1 MKRERTKKITLSIS
15 ILAVVTAIITVVA
28 LLVNTQNKKAKLLAD
43 PEIQKSMEYEQV
55 QEGDEKVPNTDY
67 VQFDAFFLRDLDGDG
82 YAEQVRGMCRD
93 INKTDTLYM
102 NLNVLTNGKLVDGK
116 ITIKTSNMNLSTAI
130 VEDNVIKQNYIS
142 NNTTEIALK
151 DINNGTQKLIYG
163 TVNASNFGNDINK
176 YSQVNSVVLTGKHIA
191 DDGTETQISKTVDFN
206 VDWYGSVTASIYNY
220 TGTQNIE
227 EITDENKENIT
238 LNFSVTTRETTDD
251 LILKKAVLEGN
262 IPTVNG
268 YKPTS
273 VELTSSDVN
282 FEYDEE
288 TGNFTITREASIN
301 EAGIVTKTVSDY
313 NTFTFKVT
321 YPYELYESLTGDTLS
336 LQVPVKA
343 YYEGFNNP
351 NDEFQN
357 PVQSNIAE
365 RNITFL
371 WRKTEGSVARFDVT
385 IGKYRGYDG
394 NYIIS
399 KEEPLKI
406 YNGTAEETED
416 LYEVRWYAYTGN
428 QINVDSIQMKENS
441 TPYTDR
447 FLNTES
453 TYFNMSDYTKN
464 TGIYFSNI
472 ENTLGEDGY
481 IKVINDETGEEIHT
495 FTKEDW
501 NNYSSSSPYM
511 YAEPVKHIRIE
522 TSKANKNASFYVYN
536 IKEIDDNVLTATFT
550 KEEFDK
556 LEYVYTYLTGNV
568 KTEGTAEYTKI
579 NDDTANAR
587 YEEPIAVASI
597 TVNRDTIGTQNT
609 EKDIDL
615 TITTRNDYYNMK
627 GWTNGRFLVELPE
640 EVLDVEINSVNISN
654 SSVKLLAYEIVEQD
668 GKKFIKIETENENE
682 ANYTITI
689 NTNLTAD
696 PRSVTQSKSVKLYAY
711 NEFCNNYKNTTAD
724 IYDVDGDENVTEN
737 VNYATDTLNIVAL
750 SSLLT
755 NQQATNYNEA
765 GETAVA
771 PQIATIDKTEAD
783 TATVNVSVTNN
794 FSGTISE
801 VSILGK
807 IPFKGNTFS
816 INGTDLGSN
825 YTTQMVDGGITVPED
840 MKDKVTVYYSEKEN
854 PTTDLN
860 DGENGWTTTPDFS
873 KVKTYLIDLG
883 DYVLN
888 VKENRV
894 FTYQIKVPSTV
905 SYNDVSYSTH
915 AVYFCLDTAEGKF
928 KTQTETTKLGF
939 RIERKYHL
947 NMQKVKEDTTVPV
960 QGATFSITAEGE
972 DETKLG
978 TTNNSGTF
986 TIQNL
991 FVDKTYIL
999 KEIRTPGSYE
1009 KNETE
1014 VKFKVIVQDDKLVLQ
1029 ILEGQDSL
1037 KEYNITQATTDSR
1050 GILNFKVENTP
1061 KYKVILTKKDNT
1073 DGSLLAGVKYKLE
1086 EEGLGNGIT
1095 VATNKEGTL
1104 TLTGLSHDV
1113 EYTLTETEAKD
1124 YYVNETP
1131 VKFKVV
1137 NNSGKLEF
1145 VVTSGS
1151 FNSNSQV
1158 TTGTGV
1164 TGLDAQDT
1172 VTAELTNEKI
1182 PTYQVSVKKFAKE
1195 EDTTLKGAQYKI
1207 TGEGIDEKGAT
1218 YTTDETGVLTIPN
1231 LYEYVE
1237 GKNITGVYTLQE
1249 ITPPEGYALDSRE
1262 LQFRV
1267 KRNTEGA
1274 LELEILGDNFLRNS
1288 SVQDNTINLEFE
1300 DEPLFKITKIDGA
1313 TKLPIQN
1320 AKFVIKEID
1329 ESYNE
1334 LGFAKDING
1343 NVVGTLEE
1351 NVGAGSITFPLDE
1364 EIYPWSKLEDGT
1376 YQSGISGLTS
1386 KTSTM
1391 TSKEFTLE
1399 KDGNI
1404 SFEWAVSAESASY
1417 DYVYY
1422 TITNT
1427 KDNSTIGGTSTKIG
1441 GNKNVTD
1448 YNDLSFETVTEE
1460 LEAGTY
1466 KIAFTYR
1473 TDSSNSY
1480 GLDSGF
1486 VKNIKVEGMNTQ
1498 IPVVKTDENGEISYG
1513 LKAGLY
1519 KATEIEA
1526 PEGYEFA
1533 ENEADRTYYFGIGAS
1548 KAQETEFGTSFNA
1561 SVAGDLWN
1569 KVEAVEST
1577 TDNGFVTSGYFTKEA
1592 DLNNDGLADVKGNVS
1607 YYSGFIAKYNKEGN
1621 MEIANSVY
1629 TESGEVILHKVI
1641 QTNDGGYVVGGSFTG
1656 TNLQVGEVSTG
1667 LTNTTNDLKG
1677 IVIKLSSSGSYEWA
1691 KEVAQEGLD
1700 YDVTALTQNLEG
1712 NIVAGVTTGENPK
1725 VIEYTNTDG
1734 SINGETTISANVQI
1748 SDMDG
1753 YNSQDVIIV
1762 SQGLTDTTTGRIDL
1776 YSNGSVT
1783 AGSELDFNANAVA
1796 RLDNGKAIIVGN
1808 YTGTAQT
1815 VKTKGNY
1822 DGIIIEYDIN
1832 SSTINSSKF
1841 IRGTLDEVLTSVT
1854 KTTDGG
1860 YMIGGYTYSSQV
1872 DFNQEETTWEIP
1884 SISGDSDGFVI
1895 KYDSDGNQAWYK
1907 QVTGDNLDEVTGVA
1921 ERDENEFVA
1930 VGYFNSTTVKGD
1942 TADSQGASLS
1952 KYSDG
1957 FVFNYGEIITAP
1969 EVPES
1974 SEITIENNLKKFQ
1987 ITTDVEE
1994 VNGVKGGTITGEDE
2008 APYEVVEYGKDSTK
2022 EIKIVPDEN
2031 YKIVKITV
2039 NGENYEFTPAED
2051 GSFTMPQFTNMQT
2064 NKHIVVTFSNTA
2076 SSVLVH
2082 HYVDGTQTKVAEDE
2096 HIAGTIGESYTTAP
2110 HMDLEEYELKQ
2121 VDGEYVIPDNASGT
2135 FTQEEQVITYY
2146 YVKKQVPLTVHHYI
2160 EGTNEQV
2167 PLASGELAQDV
2178 VTKGEIGTEYTT
2190 VALTPEELNPK
2201 YELSITPSNANGIYS
2216 KDGIVVT
2223 YYYKAKNVE
2232 VTTTVQT
2239 HKETNEMGEEVD
2251 VAGGTISGQNQKPY
2265 ETVVYGEDS
2274 KNDIVAIP
2282 DENYQVKQILIN
2294 GEPLEFTPEEDG
2306 TVILNKFT
2314 DMTEDKHVVV
2324 EFEKIPAKVIVHY
2337 YIEGTTNKVPLQDG
2351 GTAEDV
2357 TQTGVVGDIYATKEA
2372 VNVNNKYEL
2381 VAIPTNA
2388 SGTMTRDTIVVI
2400 YYYKLKETSVIVH
2413 HYIDGTENKVPSKDG
2428 GVVEDETMTGK
2439 VDDTYTT
2446 KVSTNI
2452 ANNYEVIASKLPA
2465 NASGTMTVEQIVVTY
2480 YYQLKTP
2487 TLESNISKTSTLN
2500 KVTEK
2505 DEEIPYTITYTANI
2519 DTYIGDAEVIIVDT
2533 LPYEIDEASSDL
2545 AGGEYNAT
2553 AKTITW
2559 KETITGIDTFAN
2571 IKKQVNITKEIKVKY
2586 KNLDVTQANVTN
2598 KVTGTINLKTP
2609 AKTDVAEATKNIP
2622 TEFKKAIKV
2631 TKVWNDNNNIAEKR
2645 PANVTLVLTGDSKT
2659 YKQQLT
2665 SANAVAGDTNTWEYT
2680 FVDLPKYDTTGNE
2693 IAYVLSEENLTS
2705 TFYTSSVN
2713 QEAKTVTNTFNV
2725 PDQKITVTV
2734 HKAWDD
2740 NSNSAGKRPTEVT
2753 LTLTGTGEGINITK
2767 EQKLTSANVA
2777 SGNNNVWEY
2786 TFVDL
2791 PKYDN
2796 YGDEVEYT
2804 VNEKDLNTEFY
2815 IKSSVEQTT
2824 KTVTNTFQVPGDKVE
2839 IPVTKIWDD
2848 NNDEAKKRPASVT
2861 LQVKNGTKIVAE
2873 ETVTEAD
2880 EWKHTFSVPKYDE
2893 NGDVITYTIAEK
2905 DLGNI
2910 FYTAENTVID
2920 QEAKTITNK
2929 FVVPDE
2935 KISIPV
2941 TKIWD
2946 DNNNSVGKR
2955 PEKVTMVLTATT
2967 RSQSIILSEFGAE
2980 GEQFKHELTA
2990 ANAVEGDSNTWEYVF
3005 TDLPKYDKYGNTL
3018 SYELTE
3024 ELDSIYYK
3032 ENYRDDL
3039 SYYTITNTFKVPA
3052 DKISIPVV
3060 KVWNDNNNTANKRPD
3075 NVVLVLTGNDGS
3087 EARKVT
3093 LGGQYAD
3100 PTNGNR
3106 WLYTFTDLPKY
3117 NATNGDEIVYTLSEE
3132 KINSKFYTT
3141 SVNQETKTVTNTF
3154 SVPDEKVPVTVSKVW
3169 NDNNNSAGKRP
3180 TNVTIAISGNGKT
3193 EKVTLNSG
3201 NVITNDNIWEYI
3213 FTDLPKYDAN
3223 GDEIVYTIAEELS
3236 DEENNKFYT
3245 SNINQE
3251 SKTITNTF
3259 SVPDEKVSVTVTK
3272 VWDDNSNSAGKR
3284 PTNITLKVTG
3294 NGQEYTKEITEAHKE
3309 ASNSNNWK
3317 YTFTDLPKY
3326 DANGDEITYTIDEKD
3341 TNSKFY
3347 TKTSVNQTTKTI
3359 VNTFQVPG
3367 ENVTIPVTKIWDDDN
3382 NKAKKRPESVTL
3394 QVKNGEQVVAE
3405 QPVTVDTE
3413 WKHEFTVPKY
3423 DSNGNEIVYTIDEA
3437 DLNNKYYEK
3446 GNVDQTARTI
3456 TNVSKYGKVTVHYYI
3471 MNTDGTTTTIRVPDT
3486 NGTEIQDV
3494 LIEGKQGENYDTTPA
3509 ENVKQN
3515 YELVAE
3521 KLPANATGTITAED
3535 TEVIYYYRLKTP
3547 SVTNNIT
3554 KTGTDRITV
3563 ANQEMS
3569 YTVTYTANVA
3579 DYIGN
3584 AEVTIVD
3591 TLPYEIDEAKSDLAG
3606 GVYDSASKTITWKEN
3621 VSDINSYTGNGTVN
3635 VTKTFKVVYVGLD
3648 INQEKVVNN
3657 VKGNIKLLAPEKTS
3671 EDTTSSFDTPIYK
3684 AIISSEKLVDKTE
3697 AIEGEKVT
3705 YTVRIANEGNLA
3717 KTVTVRDTLP
3727 AGITF
3732 DNDTLIQ
3739 VGTTGTVYTEQNL
3752 KNGIPVE
3759 VPANG
3764 SIDVVFAGK
3773 VDKLA
3778 SNEYSK
3784 TLTNQATVD
3793 NEPTNEVTTNV
3804 TKANITAHK
3813 EAEPVSGNKVRL
3825 GDEITYRIRVR
3836 NDGTREGTAIVKDT
3850 IPTGTTFVEGSVK
3863 IDNIADSTKT
3873 ATDLANGITLNVPM
3887 STEKVVEFKVTVNK
3901 LIDGTKIKNTAY
3913 INQNGEDK
3921 KVPEEPEHTYVEPKE
3936 EQSISKNGTAT
3947 IESLNGEITYNINY
3961 TARITDY
3968 SGRATVKLV
3977 DKLPY
3982 AIDEA
3987 KSDLAGGTYDAQAQ
4001 TITWEEAVEGIQLT
4015 EEKEVTINKTVKVVY
4030 IGISQETTAIKNVVT
4045 GHIEYE
4051 TPEMI
4056 SDEVTANWTTT
4067 TGFIVNIPVSKVWED
4082 DSNKL
4087 GQRPTKV
4094 VFKLHGSDGSEYT
4107 KELAKPGTAGS
4118 TTTQDSTNPN
4128 KWNDIFE
4135 NLPKYDENKQEI
4147 VYTLTEEEKTEG
4159 DLRYYDSI
4167 VTDKTVTNTN
4177 KYGKVTVHHYIMNT
4191 DGSLTTTRVP
4201 DVNGTE
4207 IPDVVIEGKEGTSY
4221 ETEPATN
4228 INEKYEL
4235 VAEKLP
4241 ANATGTIEK
4250 YNEEKPQEVIYYYRL
4265 KPAKVLINYLE
4276 KDEDTDDSNN
4286 LVLTAQEKID
4296 GHVDDVY
4303 NTDTDHRKETIEKD
4317 GKTYTLVSDSGNKTG
4332 NMTVQ
4337 DITVTYYYL
4346 QNTKATV
4353 RYVERNPETHEIVKD
4368 LEEPTVK
4375 EGLVG
4380 DEFVTNSKDFVGY
4393 KLVESPEKTTI
4404 EMTKEEQTLIYY
4416 YEPVYTGLIENH
4428 IDDKTG
4434 KVLYTE
4440 THDVQVGE
4448 DYDIPSKEFEGY
4460 DLVESKLPE
4469 NAKGTMGEELVTVNY
4484 YYIKKAVLEVNY
4496 IDKLTGEPLT
4506 EQIVDETKHEGD
4518 EYTTEQKTFE
4528 NYDLIE
4534 VPENST
4540 GTMVVETD
4548 EEGNITNNRTVVTY
4562 YYSKKSAGVEEHHID
4577 IRTGE
4582 ELEEPTLHKGHVGDE
4597 YDIKAKEFL
4606 SYVVATT
4613 DKDGNNVLPEN
4624 ATGTMTAEKIVV
4636 NYYYNQPA
4644 KVIVHYVEKATGK
4657 ELEEINPETGELQNS
4672 QVVIEG
4678 FNQDEYET
4686 TAKEFEY
4693 YTLIESPEEPNGTM
4707 KVEIVKDEEGND
4719 IVNNTIELY
4728 YYYEAK
4734 PFNIGVEK
4742 EITGIIVN
4750 GERRAPENGKLEK
4763 VEIYR
4768 KSTENTSV
4776 QVEYKIKVMNTGEVN
4791 GNATIEENIPEGM
4804 NLANNDGTWE
4814 EQEGKLIKVIPELG
4828 AGETKEYTVLLN
4840 WEQTGENMGEKAN
4853 EAKLVETGNV
4863 PGFVDNNDKDNTSN
4877 ANVIISVETGELPI
4891 GLILALVA
4899 LVGLETVTLRYAVVL
4914 TKRQKKKVNKK

>member
-1 MKRERTKKITLSIS
+1 MKGKRTKKITLSIS
-15 ILAVVTAIITVVA
+15 ALAVVTAIITVVA
-28 LLVNTQNKKAKLLAD
+28 LLVNTQNQKAKLLAD

-163 TVNASNFGNDINK
+163 TVNASNFGNDTNK

-191 DDGTETQISKTVDFN
+191 DDGTETQISKKVDFN
-206 VDWYGSVTASIYNY
+206 VDWYGSVTASISNY

-251 LILKKAVLEGN
+251 LILKKAVLEGT

-313 NTFTFKVT
+313 NTFNFKVT

-336 LQVPVKA
+336 LIVPVKA

-357 PVQSNIAE
+357 PIQSNIAE

-371 WRKTEGSVARFDVT
+371 WRKPEGSVARFDVT

-406 YNGTAEETED
+406 YNGTAEETEN
-416 LYEVRWYAYTGN
+416 LYEVRWYAYTGD

-536 IKEIDDNVLTATFT
+536 IKEINDNVLTATFT

-568 KTEGTAEYTKI
+568 KTEGSAEYTKI

-587 YEEPIAVASI
+587 YEEPISVASI

-615 TITTRNDYYNMK
+615 KITTRNDYYNMK

-640 EVLDVEINSVNISN
+640 EILDVEINSVNISN
-654 SSVKLLAYEIVEQD
+654 SSVKLLAYEIIEKD

-724 IYDVDGDENVTEN
+724 IYDVDGDENLTEN
-737 VNYATDTLNIVAL
+737 VNYSTDTLNIVAP

-794 FSGTISE
+794 YSGTISE

-807 IPFKGNTFS
+807 IPFEGNTFS

-840 MKDKVTVYYSEKEN
+840 MQDKFTVYYSEKEN

-860 DGENGWTTTPDFS
+860 DSENGWTTTPDFS

-905 SYNDVSYSTH
+905 SYNDVSYSAH

-928 KTQTETTKLGF
+928 RTQTETTKLGF

-947 NMQKVKEDTTVPV
+947 NMTKVKENTTVPV
-960 QGATFSITAEGE
+960 QGATFSITPEGE
-972 DETKLG
+972 DDTKLG

-1014 VKFKVIVQDDKLVLQ
+1014 VKFKVTVQDDKLVLQ

-1037 KEYNITQATTDSR
+1037 KEYSITQATTDSR

-1086 EEGLGNGIT
+1086 GEGLGNGIT

-1218 YTTDETGVLTIPN
+1218 YTTDDTGVLTIPN

-1274 LELEILGDNFLRNS
+1274 LELEVLGDNFLRNS

-1329 ESYNE
+1329 ENYNE

-1364 EIYPWSKLEDGT
+1364 ETYPWSKLEDGT

-1404 SFEWAVSAESASY
+1404 SFEWAVSSESASY

-1441 GNKNVTD
+1441 GNKEVTD

-1526 PEGYEFA
+1526 PEGYELA

-1592 DLNNDGLADVKGNVS
+1592 DLNNDGLADVKGNDS

-1734 SINGETTISANVQI
+1734 NINYETTISANVQI

-1884 SISGDSDGFVI
+1884 SISGNSDGFVI
-1895 KYDSDGNQAWYK
+1895 KYDAEGNQAWYK

-1994 VNGVKGGTITGEDE
+1994 VDGVKGGTITGEDE
-2008 APYEVVEYGKDSTK
+2008 APYEIVEYGKDSTK

-2082 HYVDGTQTKVAEDE
+2082 HYIDGTQTKVAEDE

-2216 KDGIVVT
+2216 KDGVVVT

-2274 KNDIVAIP
+2274 KNDIVAVP

-2337 YIEGTTNKVPLQDG
+2337 YIEGTTDKVPLQDG
-2351 GTAEDV
+2351 GTADDV
-2357 TQTGVVGDIYATKEA
+2357 TQTGVVGDIYATKPA
-2372 VNVNNKYEL
+2372 DNVNSMYEL
-2381 VAIPTNA
+2381 ISTPTNA
-2388 SGTMTRDTIVVI
+2388 SGTMTKDTIEVI
-2400 YYYKLKETSVIVH
+2400 YYYKLKATSVLVH
-2413 HYIDGTENKVPSKDG
+2413 HYKENTTEKLSNDV
-2428 GVVEDETMTGK
+2428 TMNGE
-2439 VDDTYTT
+2439 VGDSYTT
-2446 KVSTNI
+2446 QVATDI
-2452 ANNYEVIASKLPA
+2452 PQNYELVATPA
-2465 NASGTMTVEQIVVTY
+2465 NATGSMTEEQIVVTY
-2480 YYQLKTP
+2480 YY
-2487 TLESNISKTSTLN
+2487 
-2500 KVTEK
+2500 
-2505 DEEIPYTITYTANI
+2505 
-2519 DTYIGDAEVIIVDT
+2519 
-2533 LPYEIDEASSDL
+2533 
-2545 AGGEYNAT
+2545 
-2553 AKTITW
+2553 
-2559 KETITGIDTFAN
+2559 
-2571 IKKQVNITKEIKVKY
+2571 
-2586 KNLDVTQANVTN
+2586 
-2598 KVTGTINLKTP
+2598 
-2609 AKTDVAEATKNIP
+2609 
-2622 TEFKKAIKV
+2622 
-2631 TKVWNDNNNIAEKR
+2631 
-2645 PANVTLVLTGDSKT
+2645 
-2659 YKQQLT
+2659 
-2665 SANAVAGDTNTWEYT
+2665 
-2680 FVDLPKYDTTGNE
+2680 
-2693 IAYVLSEENLTS
+2693 
-2705 TFYTSSVN
+2705 
-2713 QEAKTVTNTFNV
+2713 
-2725 PDQKITVTV
+2725 
-2734 HKAWDD
+2734 
-2740 NSNSAGKRPTEVT
+2740 
-2753 LTLTGTGEGINITK
+2753 
-2767 EQKLTSANVA
+2767 
-2777 SGNNNVWEY
+2777 
-2786 TFVDL
+2786 
-2791 PKYDN
+2791 
-2796 YGDEVEYT
+2796 
-2804 VNEKDLNTEFY
+2804 
-2815 IKSSVEQTT
+2815 
-2824 KTVTNTFQVPGDKVE
+2824 
-2839 IPVTKIWDD
+2839 
-2848 NNDEAKKRPASVT
+2848 
-2861 LQVKNGTKIVAE
+2861 
-2873 ETVTEAD
+2873 
-2880 EWKHTFSVPKYDE
+2880 
-2893 NGDVITYTIAEK
+2893 
-2905 DLGNI
+2905 
-2910 FYTAENTVID
+2910 
-2920 QEAKTITNK
+2920 
-2929 FVVPDE
+2929 
-2935 KISIPV
+2935 
-2941 TKIWD
+2941 
-2946 DNNNSVGKR
+2946 
-2955 PEKVTMVLTATT
+2955 
-2967 RSQSIILSEFGAE
+2967 
-2980 GEQFKHELTA
+2980 
-2990 ANAVEGDSNTWEYVF
+2990 
-3005 TDLPKYDKYGNTL
+3005 
-3018 SYELTE
+3018 
-3024 ELDSIYYK
+3024 
-3032 ENYRDDL
+3032 
-3039 SYYTITNTFKVPA
+3039 
-3052 DKISIPVV
+3052 
-3060 KVWNDNNNTANKRPD
+3060 
-3075 NVVLVLTGNDGS
+3075 
-3087 EARKVT
+3087 
-3093 LGGQYAD
+3093 
-3100 PTNGNR
+3100 
-3106 WLYTFTDLPKY
+3106 
-3117 NATNGDEIVYTLSEE
+3117 
-3132 KINSKFYTT
+3132 
-3141 SVNQETKTVTNTF
+3141 
-3154 SVPDEKVPVTVSKVW
+3154 
-3169 NDNNNSAGKRP
+3169 
-3180 TNVTIAISGNGKT
+3180 
-3193 EKVTLNSG
+3193 
-3201 NVITNDNIWEYI
+3201 
-3213 FTDLPKYDAN
+3213 
-3223 GDEIVYTIAEELS
+3223 
-3236 DEENNKFYT
+3236 
-3245 SNINQE
+3245 
-3251 SKTITNTF
+3251 
-3259 SVPDEKVSVTVTK
+3259 
-3272 VWDDNSNSAGKR
+3272 
-3284 PTNITLKVTG
+3284 
-3294 NGQEYTKEITEAHKE
+3294 
-3309 ASNSNNWK
+3309 
-3317 YTFTDLPKY
+3317 
-3326 DANGDEITYTIDEKD
+3326 
-3341 TNSKFY
+3341 
-3347 TKTSVNQTTKTI
+3347 
-3359 VNTFQVPG
+3359 
-3367 ENVTIPVTKIWDDDN
+3367 
-3382 NKAKKRPESVTL
+3382 
-3394 QVKNGEQVVAE
+3394 
-3405 QPVTVDTE
+3405 
-3413 WKHEFTVPKY
+3413 
-3423 DSNGNEIVYTIDEA
+3423 
-3437 DLNNKYYEK
+3437 
-3446 GNVDQTARTI
+3446 
-3456 TNVSKYGKVTVHYYI
+3456 
-3471 MNTDGTTTTIRVPDT
+3471 
-3486 NGTEIQDV
+3486 
-3494 LIEGKQGENYDTTPA
+3494 
-3509 ENVKQN
+3509 
-3515 YELVAE
+3515 
-3521 KLPANATGTITAED
+3521 
-3535 TEVIYYYRLKTP
+3535 RLKTP
-3547 SVTNNIT
+3547 NIT
-3554 KTGTDRITV
+3554 NQVINKTGTDRITV

-3569 YTVTYTANVA
+3569 YTVTYTANVT

-3606 GVYDSASKTITWKEN
+3606 GTYDSASKTITWKDN
-3621 VSDINSYTGNGTVN
+3621 VSNIDSYNGNGTVN
-3635 VTKTFKVVYVGLD
+3635 VTKTFKVVYVGID
-3648 INQEKVVNN
+3648 IMTTDRVVNN
-3657 VKGNIKLLAPEKTS
+3657 VKGNIKLLTPEKTS
-3671 EDTTSSFDTPIYK
+3671 EDVTGSQESTIYK

-3705 YTVRIANEGNLA
+3705 YTIRITNEGNLA

-3813 EAEPVSGNKVRL
+3813 EAEPASGNKVRL

-3863 IDNIADSTKT
+3863 IDNVADSTKT
-3873 ATDLANGITLNVPM
+3873 ATDLQNGISITVGVGA
-3887 STEKVVEFKVTVNK
+3887 EKVVEFKVTVNK

-3936 EQSISKNGTAT
+3936 EQHISKNGTAT
-3947 IESLNGEITYNINY
+3947 IENLNSEITYNINY

-3968 SGRATVKLV
+3968 SGRATVKLI
-3977 DKLPY
+3977 DTLPY

-3987 KSDLAGGTYDAQAQ
+3987 RSDLAGGTYDAQAQ
-4001 TITWEEAVEGIQLT
+4001 TITWKEAVEGIQLT

-4030 IGISQETTAIKNVVT
+4030 TGISQETTAIKNVVT

-4051 TPEMI
+4051 TPEMT

-4107 KELAKPGTAGS
+4107 KEVAKPGTAGS

-4207 IPDVVIEGKEGTSY
+4207 IADVVIEGKEGDPYTTA
-4221 ETEPATN
+4221 EANN

-4235 VAEKLP
+4235 VAERLP

-4353 RYVERNPETHEIVKD
+4353 RYVERNPETHDIVKD

-4582 ELEEPTLHKGHVGDE
+4582 ELEEPTLHEGHVGDE

-4624 ATGTMTAEKIVV
+4624 AAGTMTEEKIVV
-4636 NYYYNQPA
+4636 NYYYKQPA

-4657 ELEEINPETGELQNS
+4657 EIEEINPETGELQNS

-4678 FNQDEYET
+4678 FNQDKYET

-4719 IVNNTIELY
+4719 VVNNTIELY

-4750 GERRAPENGKLEK
+4750 GERRAPTNGKLEK

-4768 KSTENTSV
+4768 KAAEDTSV
-4776 QVEYKIKVMNTGEVN
+4776 QVEYKIKVSNTGEVS

-4804 NLANNDGTWE
+4804 SLANNDGTWE

-4840 WEQTGENMGEKAN
+4840 WEQSGNNMGEKAN
-4853 EAKLVETGNV
+4853 EVKLVETGNV

-4914 TKRQKKKVNKK
+4914 TKKQKKKINKK

>member
-1 MKRERTKKITLSIS
+1 MKGKRTKKITLSIS
-15 ILAVVTAIITVVA
+15 ALAVVTAIITVVA
-28 LLVNTQNKKAKLLAD
+28 LLVNTQNQKAKLLAD

-163 TVNASNFGNDINK
+163 TVNASNFGNDTNK

-191 DDGTETQISKTVDFN
+191 DDGTETQISKKVDFN
-206 VDWYGSVTASIYNY
+206 VDWYGSVTASISNY

-251 LILKKAVLEGN
+251 LILKKAVLEGT

-313 NTFTFKVT
+313 NTFNFKVT

-336 LQVPVKA
+336 LIVPVKA

-357 PVQSNIAE
+357 PIQSNIAE

-371 WRKTEGSVARFDVT
+371 WRKPEGSVARFDVT

-406 YNGTAEETED
+406 YNGTAEETEN
-416 LYEVRWYAYTGN
+416 LYEVRWYAYTGD

-536 IKEIDDNVLTATFT
+536 IKEINDNVLTATFT

-568 KTEGTAEYTKI
+568 KTEGSAEYTKI

-587 YEEPIAVASI
+587 YEEPISVASI

-615 TITTRNDYYNMK
+615 KITTRNDYYNMK

-640 EVLDVEINSVNISN
+640 EILDVEINSVNISN
-654 SSVKLLAYEIVEQD
+654 SSVKLLAYEIIEKD

-724 IYDVDGDENVTEN
+724 IYDVDGDENLTEN
-737 VNYATDTLNIVAL
+737 VNYSTDTLNIVAP

-794 FSGTISE
+794 YSGTISE

-807 IPFKGNTFS
+807 IPFEGNTFS

-840 MKDKVTVYYSEKEN
+840 MQDKFTVYYSEKEN

-860 DGENGWTTTPDFS
+860 DSENGWTTTPDFS

-905 SYNDVSYSTH
+905 SYNDVSYSAH

-928 KTQTETTKLGF
+928 RTQTETTKLGF

-947 NMQKVKEDTTVPV
+947 NMTKVKENTTVPV
-960 QGATFSITAEGE
+960 QGATFSITPEGE
-972 DETKLG
+972 DDTKLG

-1014 VKFKVIVQDDKLVLQ
+1014 VKFKVTVQDDKLVLQ

-1037 KEYNITQATTDSR
+1037 KEYSITQATTDSR

-1086 EEGLGNGIT
+1086 GEGLGNGIT

-1218 YTTDETGVLTIPN
+1218 YTTDDTGVLTIPN

-1274 LELEILGDNFLRNS
+1274 LELEVLGDNFLRNS

-1329 ESYNE
+1329 ENYNE

-1364 EIYPWSKLEDGT
+1364 ETYPWSKLEDGT

-1404 SFEWAVSAESASY
+1404 SFEWAVSSESASY

-1441 GNKNVTD
+1441 GNKEVTD

-1526 PEGYEFA
+1526 PEGYELA

-1592 DLNNDGLADVKGNVS
+1592 DLNNDGLADVKGNDS

-1734 SINGETTISANVQI
+1734 NINYETTISANVQI

-1884 SISGDSDGFVI
+1884 SISGNSDGFVI
-1895 KYDSDGNQAWYK
+1895 KYDAEGNQAWYK

-1994 VNGVKGGTITGEDE
+1994 VDGVKGGTITGEDE
-2008 APYEVVEYGKDSTK
+2008 APYEIVEYGKDSTK

-2082 HYVDGTQTKVAEDE
+2082 HYIDGTQTKVAEDE

-2216 KDGIVVT
+2216 KDGVVVT

-2274 KNDIVAIP
+2274 KNDIVAVP

-2337 YIEGTTNKVPLQDG
+2337 YIEGTTDKVPLQDG
-2351 GTAEDV
+2351 GTADDV
-2357 TQTGVVGDIYATKEA
+2357 TQTGVVGDIYATKPA
-2372 VNVNNKYEL
+2372 DNVNSMYEL
-2381 VAIPTNA
+2381 ISTPTNA
-2388 SGTMTRDTIVVI
+2388 SGTMTKDTIEVI
-2400 YYYKLKETSVIVH
+2400 YYYKLKATSVLVH
-2413 HYIDGTENKVPSKDG
+2413 HYKENTTEKLSNDV
-2428 GVVEDETMTGK
+2428 TMNGE
-2439 VDDTYTT
+2439 VGDSYTT
-2446 KVSTNI
+2446 QVATDI
-2452 ANNYEVIASKLPA
+2452 PQNYELVATPA
-2465 NASGTMTVEQIVVTY
+2465 NATGSMTEEQIVVTY
-2480 YYQLKTP
+2480 YY
-2487 TLESNISKTSTLN
+2487 
-2500 KVTEK
+2500 
-2505 DEEIPYTITYTANI
+2505 
-2519 DTYIGDAEVIIVDT
+2519 
-2533 LPYEIDEASSDL
+2533 
-2545 AGGEYNAT
+2545 
-2553 AKTITW
+2553 
-2559 KETITGIDTFAN
+2559 
-2571 IKKQVNITKEIKVKY
+2571 
-2586 KNLDVTQANVTN
+2586 
-2598 KVTGTINLKTP
+2598 
-2609 AKTDVAEATKNIP
+2609 
-2622 TEFKKAIKV
+2622 
-2631 TKVWNDNNNIAEKR
+2631 
-2645 PANVTLVLTGDSKT
+2645 
-2659 YKQQLT
+2659 
-2665 SANAVAGDTNTWEYT
+2665 
-2680 FVDLPKYDTTGNE
+2680 
-2693 IAYVLSEENLTS
+2693 
-2705 TFYTSSVN
+2705 
-2713 QEAKTVTNTFNV
+2713 
-2725 PDQKITVTV
+2725 
-2734 HKAWDD
+2734 
-2740 NSNSAGKRPTEVT
+2740 
-2753 LTLTGTGEGINITK
+2753 
-2767 EQKLTSANVA
+2767 
-2777 SGNNNVWEY
+2777 
-2786 TFVDL
+2786 
-2791 PKYDN
+2791 
-2796 YGDEVEYT
+2796 
-2804 VNEKDLNTEFY
+2804 
-2815 IKSSVEQTT
+2815 
-2824 KTVTNTFQVPGDKVE
+2824 
-2839 IPVTKIWDD
+2839 
-2848 NNDEAKKRPASVT
+2848 
-2861 LQVKNGTKIVAE
+2861 
-2873 ETVTEAD
+2873 
-2880 EWKHTFSVPKYDE
+2880 
-2893 NGDVITYTIAEK
+2893 
-2905 DLGNI
+2905 
-2910 FYTAENTVID
+2910 
-2920 QEAKTITNK
+2920 
-2929 FVVPDE
+2929 
-2935 KISIPV
+2935 
-2941 TKIWD
+2941 
-2946 DNNNSVGKR
+2946 
-2955 PEKVTMVLTATT
+2955 
-2967 RSQSIILSEFGAE
+2967 
-2980 GEQFKHELTA
+2980 
-2990 ANAVEGDSNTWEYVF
+2990 
-3005 TDLPKYDKYGNTL
+3005 
-3018 SYELTE
+3018 
-3024 ELDSIYYK
+3024 
-3032 ENYRDDL
+3032 
-3039 SYYTITNTFKVPA
+3039 
-3052 DKISIPVV
+3052 
-3060 KVWNDNNNTANKRPD
+3060 
-3075 NVVLVLTGNDGS
+3075 
-3087 EARKVT
+3087 
-3093 LGGQYAD
+3093 
-3100 PTNGNR
+3100 
-3106 WLYTFTDLPKY
+3106 
-3117 NATNGDEIVYTLSEE
+3117 
-3132 KINSKFYTT
+3132 
-3141 SVNQETKTVTNTF
+3141 
-3154 SVPDEKVPVTVSKVW
+3154 
-3169 NDNNNSAGKRP
+3169 
-3180 TNVTIAISGNGKT
+3180 
-3193 EKVTLNSG
+3193 
-3201 NVITNDNIWEYI
+3201 
-3213 FTDLPKYDAN
+3213 
-3223 GDEIVYTIAEELS
+3223 
-3236 DEENNKFYT
+3236 
-3245 SNINQE
+3245 
-3251 SKTITNTF
+3251 
-3259 SVPDEKVSVTVTK
+3259 
-3272 VWDDNSNSAGKR
+3272 
-3284 PTNITLKVTG
+3284 
-3294 NGQEYTKEITEAHKE
+3294 
-3309 ASNSNNWK
+3309 
-3317 YTFTDLPKY
+3317 
-3326 DANGDEITYTIDEKD
+3326 
-3341 TNSKFY
+3341 
-3347 TKTSVNQTTKTI
+3347 
-3359 VNTFQVPG
+3359 
-3367 ENVTIPVTKIWDDDN
+3367 
-3382 NKAKKRPESVTL
+3382 
-3394 QVKNGEQVVAE
+3394 
-3405 QPVTVDTE
+3405 
-3413 WKHEFTVPKY
+3413 
-3423 DSNGNEIVYTIDEA
+3423 
-3437 DLNNKYYEK
+3437 
-3446 GNVDQTARTI
+3446 
-3456 TNVSKYGKVTVHYYI
+3456 
-3471 MNTDGTTTTIRVPDT
+3471 
-3486 NGTEIQDV
+3486 
-3494 LIEGKQGENYDTTPA
+3494 
-3509 ENVKQN
+3509 
-3515 YELVAE
+3515 
-3521 KLPANATGTITAED
+3521 
-3535 TEVIYYYRLKTP
+3535 RLKTP
-3547 SVTNNIT
+3547 NIT
-3554 KTGTDRITV
+3554 NQVINKTGTDRITV

-3569 YTVTYTANVA
+3569 YTVTYTANVT

-3606 GVYDSASKTITWKEN
+3606 GTYDSASKTITWKDN
-3621 VSDINSYTGNGTVN
+3621 VSNIDSYNGNGTVN
-3635 VTKTFKVVYVGLD
+3635 VTKTFKVVYVGID
-3648 INQEKVVNN
+3648 IMTTDRVVNN
-3657 VKGNIKLLAPEKTS
+3657 VKGNIKLLTPEKTS
-3671 EDTTSSFDTPIYK
+3671 EDVTGSQESTIYK

-3705 YTVRIANEGNLA
+3705 YTIRITNEGNLA

-3813 EAEPVSGNKVRL
+3813 EAEPASGNKVRL

-3863 IDNIADSTKT
+3863 IDNVADSTKT
-3873 ATDLANGITLNVPM
+3873 ATDLQNGISITVGVGA
-3887 STEKVVEFKVTVNK
+3887 EKVVEFKVTVNK

-3936 EQSISKNGTAT
+3936 EQHISKNGTAT
-3947 IESLNGEITYNINY
+3947 IENLNSEITYNINY

-3968 SGRATVKLV
+3968 SGRATVKLI
-3977 DKLPY
+3977 DTLPY

-3987 KSDLAGGTYDAQAQ
+3987 RSDLAGGTYDAQAQ
-4001 TITWEEAVEGIQLT
+4001 TITWKEAVEGIQLT

-4030 IGISQETTAIKNVVT
+4030 TGISQETTAIKNVVT

-4051 TPEMI
+4051 TPEMT

-4107 KELAKPGTAGS
+4107 KEVAKPGTAGS

-4207 IPDVVIEGKEGTSY
+4207 IADVVIEGKEGDPYTTA
-4221 ETEPATN
+4221 EANN

-4235 VAEKLP
+4235 VAERLP

-4353 RYVERNPETHEIVKD
+4353 RYVERNPETHDIVKD

-4582 ELEEPTLHKGHVGDE
+4582 ELEEPTLHEGHVGDE

-4606 SYVVATT
+4606 SYVVATI

-4624 ATGTMTAEKIVV
+4624 AAGTMTEEKIVV

-4657 ELEEINPETGELQNS
+4657 EIEEINPETGELQNS

-4678 FNQDEYET
+4678 FNQDKYET

-4719 IVNNTIELY
+4719 VVNNTIELY

-4750 GERRAPENGKLEK
+4750 GERRAPTNGKLEK

-4768 KSTENTSV
+4768 KSTESTSV
-4776 QVEYKIKVMNTGEVN
+4776 QVEYKIKVSNTGEVS

-4804 NLANNDGTWE
+4804 SRANNDGTWE

-4853 EAKLVETGNV
+4853 EVKLVETGNV

>member
-1 MKRERTKKITLSIS
+1 MKGKRTKKITLSIS
-15 ILAVVTAIITVVA
+15 ALAVVTAIITVVA
-28 LLVNTQNKKAKLLAD
+28 LLVNTQNQKAKLLAD

-163 TVNASNFGNDINK
+163 TVNASNFGNDTNK

-191 DDGTETQISKTVDFN
+191 DDGTETQISKKVDFN
-206 VDWYGSVTASIYNY
+206 VDWYGSVTASISNY

-251 LILKKAVLEGN
+251 LILKKAVLEGT

-313 NTFTFKVT
+313 NTFNFKVT

-336 LQVPVKA
+336 LIVPVKA

-357 PVQSNIAE
+357 PIQSNIAE

-371 WRKTEGSVARFDVT
+371 WRKPEGSVARFDVT

-416 LYEVRWYAYTGN
+416 LYEVRWYAYTGD

-568 KTEGTAEYTKI
+568 KTEGSAEYTKI

-587 YEEPIAVASI
+587 YEEPISVASI

-615 TITTRNDYYNMK
+615 KITTRNDYYNMK

-640 EVLDVEINSVNISN
+640 EILDVEINSVNISN
-654 SSVKLLAYEIVEQD
+654 SSVKLLAYEIIEKD

-724 IYDVDGDENVTEN
+724 IYDVDGDENLTEN
-737 VNYATDTLNIVAL
+737 VNYSTDTLNIVAP

-794 FSGTISE
+794 YSGTISE

-883 DYVLN
+883 DYVLS

-905 SYNDVSYSTH
+905 SYNDVSYSAH

-928 KTQTETTKLGF
+928 RTQTETTKLGF

-947 NMQKVKEDTTVPV
+947 NMTKVKENTTVPV
-960 QGATFSITAEGE
+960 QGATFSITPEGE
-972 DETKLG
+972 DDTKLG

-1009 KNETE
+1009 KNEMQ
-1014 VKFKVIVQDDKLVLQ
+1014 VKFKVTVQDDTLVLQ

-1037 KEYNITQATTDSR
+1037 KEYSITQATADSR

-1061 KYKVILTKKDNT
+1061 KYKVILTKKDGA
-1073 DGSLLAGVKYKLE
+1073 DSSLLAGVKYKLE
-1086 EEGLGNGIT
+1086 GEGLGNGIT

-1182 PTYQVSVKKFAKE
+1182 PTYQVSVKKFEKE

-1218 YTTDETGVLTIPN
+1218 YTTDDTGVLTIPN

-1267 KRNTEGA
+1267 KRVDGNLQ
-1274 LELEILGDNFLRNS
+1274 LEVLNDNFLRNS

-1329 ESYNE
+1329 ENYNE

-1364 EIYPWSKLEDGT
+1364 ETYPWSKLEDGT

-1404 SFEWAVSAESASY
+1404 SFEWAVSSESASY

-1441 GNKNVTD
+1441 GNKEVTD

-1561 SVAGDLWN
+1561 SVAGDLWD

-1592 DLNNDGLADVKGNVS
+1592 DLNNDGLADIKGNDS

-1734 SINGETTISANVQI
+1734 NINYETTISANVQI
-1748 SDMDG
+1748 TDMDG

-1815 VKTKGNY
+1815 VSTKGKY

-1884 SISGDSDGFVI
+1884 SISGNSDGFVI
-1895 KYDSDGNQAWYK
+1895 KYDAEGNQAWYK

-1994 VNGVKGGTITGEDE
+1994 VDGVKGGTITGEDE
-2008 APYEVVEYGKDSTK
+2008 APYEIVEYGKDSTK

-2082 HYVDGTQTKVAEDE
+2082 HYIDGTQTKVAEDE

-2216 KDGIVVT
+2216 KDGVVVT

-2274 KNDIVAIP
+2274 KNDIVAVP

-2337 YIEGTTNKVPLQDG
+2337 YIEGTTDKVPLQDG
-2351 GTAEDV
+2351 GTADDV
-2357 TQTGVVGDIYATKEA
+2357 TQTGVVGDIYATKPA
-2372 VNVNNKYEL
+2372 DNVNSMYEL
-2381 VAIPTNA
+2381 ISTPTNA
-2388 SGTMTRDTIVVI
+2388 SGTMTKDTIEVI
-2400 YYYKLKETSVIVH
+2400 YYYKLKATSVLVH
-2413 HYIDGTENKVPSKDG
+2413 HYKENTTEKLSNDV
-2428 GVVEDETMTGK
+2428 TMNGE
-2439 VDDTYTT
+2439 VGDSYTT
-2446 KVSTNI
+2446 QVATDI
-2452 ANNYEVIASKLPA
+2452 PQNYELVATPA
-2465 NASGTMTVEQIVVTY
+2465 NATGSMTEEQIVVTY
-2480 YYQLKTP
+2480 YY
-2487 TLESNISKTSTLN
+2487 
-2500 KVTEK
+2500 
-2505 DEEIPYTITYTANI
+2505 
-2519 DTYIGDAEVIIVDT
+2519 
-2533 LPYEIDEASSDL
+2533 
-2545 AGGEYNAT
+2545 
-2553 AKTITW
+2553 
-2559 KETITGIDTFAN
+2559 
-2571 IKKQVNITKEIKVKY
+2571 
-2586 KNLDVTQANVTN
+2586 
-2598 KVTGTINLKTP
+2598 
-2609 AKTDVAEATKNIP
+2609 
-2622 TEFKKAIKV
+2622 
-2631 TKVWNDNNNIAEKR
+2631 
-2645 PANVTLVLTGDSKT
+2645 
-2659 YKQQLT
+2659 
-2665 SANAVAGDTNTWEYT
+2665 
-2680 FVDLPKYDTTGNE
+2680 
-2693 IAYVLSEENLTS
+2693 
-2705 TFYTSSVN
+2705 
-2713 QEAKTVTNTFNV
+2713 
-2725 PDQKITVTV
+2725 
-2734 HKAWDD
+2734 
-2740 NSNSAGKRPTEVT
+2740 
-2753 LTLTGTGEGINITK
+2753 
-2767 EQKLTSANVA
+2767 
-2777 SGNNNVWEY
+2777 
-2786 TFVDL
+2786 
-2791 PKYDN
+2791 
-2796 YGDEVEYT
+2796 
-2804 VNEKDLNTEFY
+2804 
-2815 IKSSVEQTT
+2815 
-2824 KTVTNTFQVPGDKVE
+2824 
-2839 IPVTKIWDD
+2839 
-2848 NNDEAKKRPASVT
+2848 
-2861 LQVKNGTKIVAE
+2861 
-2873 ETVTEAD
+2873 
-2880 EWKHTFSVPKYDE
+2880 
-2893 NGDVITYTIAEK
+2893 
-2905 DLGNI
+2905 
-2910 FYTAENTVID
+2910 
-2920 QEAKTITNK
+2920 
-2929 FVVPDE
+2929 
-2935 KISIPV
+2935 
-2941 TKIWD
+2941 
-2946 DNNNSVGKR
+2946 
-2955 PEKVTMVLTATT
+2955 
-2967 RSQSIILSEFGAE
+2967 
-2980 GEQFKHELTA
+2980 
-2990 ANAVEGDSNTWEYVF
+2990 
-3005 TDLPKYDKYGNTL
+3005 
-3018 SYELTE
+3018 
-3024 ELDSIYYK
+3024 
-3032 ENYRDDL
+3032 
-3039 SYYTITNTFKVPA
+3039 
-3052 DKISIPVV
+3052 
-3060 KVWNDNNNTANKRPD
+3060 
-3075 NVVLVLTGNDGS
+3075 
-3087 EARKVT
+3087 
-3093 LGGQYAD
+3093 
-3100 PTNGNR
+3100 
-3106 WLYTFTDLPKY
+3106 
-3117 NATNGDEIVYTLSEE
+3117 
-3132 KINSKFYTT
+3132 
-3141 SVNQETKTVTNTF
+3141 
-3154 SVPDEKVPVTVSKVW
+3154 
-3169 NDNNNSAGKRP
+3169 
-3180 TNVTIAISGNGKT
+3180 
-3193 EKVTLNSG
+3193 
-3201 NVITNDNIWEYI
+3201 
-3213 FTDLPKYDAN
+3213 
-3223 GDEIVYTIAEELS
+3223 
-3236 DEENNKFYT
+3236 
-3245 SNINQE
+3245 
-3251 SKTITNTF
+3251 
-3259 SVPDEKVSVTVTK
+3259 
-3272 VWDDNSNSAGKR
+3272 
-3284 PTNITLKVTG
+3284 
-3294 NGQEYTKEITEAHKE
+3294 
-3309 ASNSNNWK
+3309 
-3317 YTFTDLPKY
+3317 
-3326 DANGDEITYTIDEKD
+3326 
-3341 TNSKFY
+3341 
-3347 TKTSVNQTTKTI
+3347 
-3359 VNTFQVPG
+3359 
-3367 ENVTIPVTKIWDDDN
+3367 
-3382 NKAKKRPESVTL
+3382 
-3394 QVKNGEQVVAE
+3394 
-3405 QPVTVDTE
+3405 
-3413 WKHEFTVPKY
+3413 
-3423 DSNGNEIVYTIDEA
+3423 
-3437 DLNNKYYEK
+3437 
-3446 GNVDQTARTI
+3446 
-3456 TNVSKYGKVTVHYYI
+3456 
-3471 MNTDGTTTTIRVPDT
+3471 
-3486 NGTEIQDV
+3486 
-3494 LIEGKQGENYDTTPA
+3494 
-3509 ENVKQN
+3509 
-3515 YELVAE
+3515 
-3521 KLPANATGTITAED
+3521 
-3535 TEVIYYYRLKTP
+3535 RLKTP
-3547 SVTNNIT
+3547 NIT
-3554 KTGTDRITV
+3554 NQVINKTGTDRITV

-3569 YTVTYTANVA
+3569 YTVTYTANVT

-3606 GVYDSASKTITWKEN
+3606 GTYDSASKTITWKDN
-3621 VSDINSYTGNGTVN
+3621 VSNIDSYNGNGTVN
-3635 VTKTFKVVYVGLD
+3635 VTKTFKVVYVGID
-3648 INQEKVVNN
+3648 IMTTDRVVNN
-3657 VKGNIKLLAPEKTS
+3657 VKGNIKLLTPEKTS
-3671 EDTTSSFDTPIYK
+3671 EDVTGSQESTIYK

-3705 YTVRIANEGNLA
+3705 YTIRITNEGNLA

-3813 EAEPVSGNKVRL
+3813 EAEPASGNKVRL

-3863 IDNIADSTKT
+3863 IDNVADSTKT
-3873 ATDLANGITLNVPM
+3873 ATDLQNGISITVGV
-3887 STEKVVEFKVTVNK
+3887 SKEVVVEFKVTVNK

-3936 EQSISKNGTAT
+3936 EQHISKNGTAT
-3947 IESLNGEITYNINY
+3947 IENLNSEITYNINY

-3968 SGRATVKLV
+3968 SGRATVKLI
-3977 DKLPY
+3977 DTLPY

-3987 KSDLAGGTYDAQAQ
+3987 RSDLAGGTYDAQAQ
-4001 TITWEEAVEGIQLT
+4001 TITWKEAVEGIQLT

-4030 IGISQETTAIKNVVT
+4030 TGISQETTAIKNVVT

-4051 TPEMI
+4051 TPEMT

-4107 KELAKPGTAGS
+4107 KEVAKPGTAGS

-4159 DLRYYDSI
+4159 DLRYYDSV

-4207 IPDVVIEGKEGTSY
+4207 IADVVIEGKEGDPYTTA
-4221 ETEPATN
+4221 EANN

-4235 VAEKLP
+4235 VAERLP

-4353 RYVERNPETHEIVKD
+4353 RYVERNPETHDIVKD

-4582 ELEEPTLHKGHVGDE
+4582 ELEEPTLHEGHVGDE

-4624 ATGTMTAEKIVV
+4624 AAGTMTEEKIVV

-4657 ELEEINPETGELQNS
+4657 EIEEINPETGELQNS

-4678 FNQDEYET
+4678 FNQDKYET

-4719 IVNNTIELY
+4719 VVNNTIELY

-4750 GERRAPENGKLEK
+4750 GERRAPTNGKLEK

-4768 KSTENTSV
+4768 KSTESTSV
-4776 QVEYKIKVMNTGEVN
+4776 QVEYKIKVSNTGEVS

-4804 NLANNDGTWE
+4804 SLANNDGTWE

-4828 AGETKEYTVLLN
+4828 PGETKEYTVLLN

-4853 EAKLVETGNV
+4853 EVKLVETGNV

>member
-1 MKRERTKKITLSIS
+1 MKGKRTKKITLSIS
-15 ILAVVTAIITVVA
+15 ALAVVTAIITVVA
-28 LLVNTQNKKAKLLAD
+28 LLVNTQNQKAKLLAD

-151 DINNGTQKLIYG
+151 DVNNGTQKLIYG
-163 TVNASNFGNDINK
+163 TVNASNFGNDTNK

-206 VDWYGSVTASIYNY
+206 VDWYGSVTASISNY

-251 LILKKAVLEGN
+251 LILKKAVLEGT

-313 NTFTFKVT
+313 NTFNFKVT

-336 LQVPVKA
+336 LIVPVKA

-357 PVQSNIAE
+357 PIQSNIAE

-371 WRKTEGSVARFDVT
+371 WRKPEGSVARFDVT

-416 LYEVRWYAYTGN
+416 LYEVRWYAYTGD

-568 KTEGTAEYTKI
+568 KTEGSAEYTKI

-587 YEEPIAVASI
+587 YEEPISVASI

-615 TITTRNDYYNMK
+615 KITTRNDYYNMK

-640 EVLDVEINSVNISN
+640 EILDVEINSVNISN
-654 SSVKLLAYEIVEQD
+654 SSVKLLAYEIIEKD

-724 IYDVDGDENVTEN
+724 IYDVDGDENLTEN
-737 VNYATDTLNIVAL
+737 VNYSTDTLNIVAP

-794 FSGTISE
+794 YSGTISE

-905 SYNDVSYSTH
+905 SYNDVSYSAH

-939 RIERKYHL
+939 RIERKYHF

-1014 VKFKVIVQDDKLVLQ
+1014 VKFKVTVQDDKLVLQ

-1037 KEYNITQATTDSR
+1037 KEYSITQATTDSR

-1086 EEGLGNGIT
+1086 GEGLGNGIT

-1274 LELEILGDNFLRNS
+1274 LELEVLGDNFLRNS

-1300 DEPLFKITKIDGA
+1300 DEPLFKITKIDGV

-1329 ESYNE
+1329 ENYNE

-1364 EIYPWSKLEDGT
+1364 ETYPWSKLEDGT

-1404 SFEWAVSAESASY
+1404 SFEWAVSSESASY

-1441 GNKNVTD
+1441 GNKEVTD

-1526 PEGYEFA
+1526 PEGYELA

-1592 DLNNDGLADVKGNVS
+1592 DLNNDGLADVKGNDS

-1734 SINGETTISANVQI
+1734 NINYETTISANVQI

-1884 SISGDSDGFVI
+1884 SISGNSDGFVI
-1895 KYDSDGNQAWYK
+1895 KYDAEGNQAWYK

-1994 VNGVKGGTITGEDE
+1994 VDGVKGGTITGEDE
-2008 APYEVVEYGKDSTK
+2008 APYEIVEYGKDSTK

-2082 HYVDGTQTKVAEDE
+2082 HYIDGTQTKVAEDE

-2216 KDGIVVT
+2216 KDGVVVT

-2274 KNDIVAIP
+2274 KNDIVAVP

-2337 YIEGTTNKVPLQDG
+2337 YIEGTTDKVPLQDG
-2351 GTAEDV
+2351 GTADDV
-2357 TQTGVVGDIYATKEA
+2357 TQTGVVGDIYATKPA
-2372 VNVNNKYEL
+2372 DNVNSMYEL
-2381 VAIPTNA
+2381 ISTPTNA
-2388 SGTMTRDTIVVI
+2388 SGTMTKDTIEVI
-2400 YYYKLKETSVIVH
+2400 YYYKLKATSVLVH
-2413 HYIDGTENKVPSKDG
+2413 HYKENTTEKLSNDV
-2428 GVVEDETMTGK
+2428 TMNGE
-2439 VDDTYTT
+2439 VGDSYTT
-2446 KVSTNI
+2446 QVATDI
-2452 ANNYEVIASKLPA
+2452 PQNYELVATPA
-2465 NASGTMTVEQIVVTY
+2465 NATGSMTEEQIVVTY
-2480 YYQLKTP
+2480 YY
-2487 TLESNISKTSTLN
+2487 
-2500 KVTEK
+2500 
-2505 DEEIPYTITYTANI
+2505 
-2519 DTYIGDAEVIIVDT
+2519 
-2533 LPYEIDEASSDL
+2533 
-2545 AGGEYNAT
+2545 
-2553 AKTITW
+2553 
-2559 KETITGIDTFAN
+2559 
-2571 IKKQVNITKEIKVKY
+2571 
-2586 KNLDVTQANVTN
+2586 
-2598 KVTGTINLKTP
+2598 
-2609 AKTDVAEATKNIP
+2609 
-2622 TEFKKAIKV
+2622 
-2631 TKVWNDNNNIAEKR
+2631 
-2645 PANVTLVLTGDSKT
+2645 
-2659 YKQQLT
+2659 
-2665 SANAVAGDTNTWEYT
+2665 
-2680 FVDLPKYDTTGNE
+2680 
-2693 IAYVLSEENLTS
+2693 
-2705 TFYTSSVN
+2705 
-2713 QEAKTVTNTFNV
+2713 
-2725 PDQKITVTV
+2725 
-2734 HKAWDD
+2734 
-2740 NSNSAGKRPTEVT
+2740 
-2753 LTLTGTGEGINITK
+2753 
-2767 EQKLTSANVA
+2767 
-2777 SGNNNVWEY
+2777 
-2786 TFVDL
+2786 
-2791 PKYDN
+2791 
-2796 YGDEVEYT
+2796 
-2804 VNEKDLNTEFY
+2804 
-2815 IKSSVEQTT
+2815 
-2824 KTVTNTFQVPGDKVE
+2824 
-2839 IPVTKIWDD
+2839 
-2848 NNDEAKKRPASVT
+2848 
-2861 LQVKNGTKIVAE
+2861 
-2873 ETVTEAD
+2873 
-2880 EWKHTFSVPKYDE
+2880 
-2893 NGDVITYTIAEK
+2893 
-2905 DLGNI
+2905 
-2910 FYTAENTVID
+2910 
-2920 QEAKTITNK
+2920 
-2929 FVVPDE
+2929 
-2935 KISIPV
+2935 
-2941 TKIWD
+2941 
-2946 DNNNSVGKR
+2946 
-2955 PEKVTMVLTATT
+2955 
-2967 RSQSIILSEFGAE
+2967 
-2980 GEQFKHELTA
+2980 
-2990 ANAVEGDSNTWEYVF
+2990 
-3005 TDLPKYDKYGNTL
+3005 
-3018 SYELTE
+3018 
-3024 ELDSIYYK
+3024 
-3032 ENYRDDL
+3032 
-3039 SYYTITNTFKVPA
+3039 
-3052 DKISIPVV
+3052 
-3060 KVWNDNNNTANKRPD
+3060 
-3075 NVVLVLTGNDGS
+3075 
-3087 EARKVT
+3087 
-3093 LGGQYAD
+3093 
-3100 PTNGNR
+3100 
-3106 WLYTFTDLPKY
+3106 
-3117 NATNGDEIVYTLSEE
+3117 
-3132 KINSKFYTT
+3132 
-3141 SVNQETKTVTNTF
+3141 
-3154 SVPDEKVPVTVSKVW
+3154 
-3169 NDNNNSAGKRP
+3169 
-3180 TNVTIAISGNGKT
+3180 
-3193 EKVTLNSG
+3193 
-3201 NVITNDNIWEYI
+3201 
-3213 FTDLPKYDAN
+3213 
-3223 GDEIVYTIAEELS
+3223 
-3236 DEENNKFYT
+3236 
-3245 SNINQE
+3245 
-3251 SKTITNTF
+3251 
-3259 SVPDEKVSVTVTK
+3259 
-3272 VWDDNSNSAGKR
+3272 
-3284 PTNITLKVTG
+3284 
-3294 NGQEYTKEITEAHKE
+3294 
-3309 ASNSNNWK
+3309 
-3317 YTFTDLPKY
+3317 
-3326 DANGDEITYTIDEKD
+3326 
-3341 TNSKFY
+3341 
-3347 TKTSVNQTTKTI
+3347 
-3359 VNTFQVPG
+3359 
-3367 ENVTIPVTKIWDDDN
+3367 
-3382 NKAKKRPESVTL
+3382 
-3394 QVKNGEQVVAE
+3394 
-3405 QPVTVDTE
+3405 
-3413 WKHEFTVPKY
+3413 
-3423 DSNGNEIVYTIDEA
+3423 
-3437 DLNNKYYEK
+3437 
-3446 GNVDQTARTI
+3446 
-3456 TNVSKYGKVTVHYYI
+3456 
-3471 MNTDGTTTTIRVPDT
+3471 
-3486 NGTEIQDV
+3486 
-3494 LIEGKQGENYDTTPA
+3494 
-3509 ENVKQN
+3509 
-3515 YELVAE
+3515 
-3521 KLPANATGTITAED
+3521 
-3535 TEVIYYYRLKTP
+3535 RLKTP
-3547 SVTNNIT
+3547 NIT
-3554 KTGTDRITV
+3554 NQVINKTGTDRITV

-3569 YTVTYTANVA
+3569 YTVTYTANVT

-3606 GVYDSASKTITWKEN
+3606 GTYDSASKTITWKEN

-3648 INQEKVVNN
+3648 MNQEKVVNN
-3657 VKGNIKLLAPEKTS
+3657 VKGNIKLLTPEKTS
-3671 EDTTSSFDTPIYK
+3671 EDVTGSQESTIYK

-3705 YTVRIANEGNLA
+3705 YTIRITNEGNLA

-3813 EAEPVSGNKVRL
+3813 EAEPASGNKVRL

-3863 IDNIADSTKT
+3863 IDNVADSTKT
-3873 ATDLANGITLNVPM
+3873 ATDLQNGISITVGVGA
-3887 STEKVVEFKVTVNK
+3887 EKVVEFKVTVNK

-3936 EQSISKNGTAT
+3936 EQHISKNGTAT
-3947 IESLNGEITYNINY
+3947 IENLNSEITYNINY

-3968 SGRATVKLV
+3968 AGRATVKLV
-3977 DKLPY
+3977 DTLPY

-4030 IGISQETTAIKNVVT
+4030 TGISQETTAIKNVVT

-4051 TPEMI
+4051 TPEMT

-4107 KELAKPGTAGS
+4107 KEVAKPGTAGS

-4207 IPDVVIEGKEGTSY
+4207 IPDVVIEGKEGDPYTTA
-4221 ETEPATN
+4221 EANN

-4235 VAEKLP
+4235 VAERLPTNASGTMTKDTIEVIYYYKLKATSVLVHHYKENTTEKLSNDVTMNGEVGDSYTTQVATDIPQNYELVATPANATGSMTEEQIVVTYYYRLKTPNITNQVINKTGTDRITVANQEMSYTVTYTANVTDYIGNAEVTIVDTLPYEIDEAKSDLAGGTYDSASKTITWKENVSDINSYTGNGTVNVTKTFKVVYVGLDMNQEKVVNNVKGNIKLLTPEKTSEDVTGSQESTIYKAIISSEKLVDKTEAIEGEKVTYTIRITNEGNLAKTVTVRDTLPAGITFDNDTLIQVGTTGTVYTEQNLKNGIPVEVPANGSIDVVFAGKVDKLASNEYSKTLTNQATVDNEPTNEVTTNVTKANITAHKEAEPASGNKVRLGDEITYRIRVRNDGTREGTAIVKDTIPTGTTFVEGSVKIDNVADSTKTATDLQNGISITVGVGAEKVVEFKVTVNKLIDGTKIKNTAYINQNGEDKKVPEEPEHTYVEPKEEQHISKNGTATIENLNSEITYNINYTARITDYAGRATVKLVDTLPYAIDEAKSDLAGGTYDAQAQTITWEEAVEGIQLTEEKEVTINKTVKVVYTGISQETTAIKNVVTGHIEYETPEMTSDEVTANWTTTTGFIVNIPVSKVWEDDSNKLGQRPTKVVFKLHGSDGSEYTKEVAKPGTAGSTTTQDSTNPNKWNDIFENLPKYDENKQEIVYTLTEEEKTEGDLRYYDSIVTDKTVTNTNKYGKVTVHHYIMNTDGSLTTTRVPDVNGTEIPDVVIEGKEGDPYTTAEANNINEKYELVAERLP

-4286 LVLTAQEKID
+4286 LVLTAQEQID
-4296 GHVDDVY
+4296 GHVDDSY

-4317 GKTYTLVSDSGNKTG
+4317 GKKYTLVSDSGNKTG
-4332 NMTVQ
+4332 NMTLQ

-4448 DYDIPSKEFEGY
+4448 DYNIPSKEFEGY

-4469 NAKGTMGEELVTVNY
+4469 NAEGTMGEELVTVNY

-4496 IDKLTGEPLT
+4496 VNVLTNEPLT
-4506 EQIVDETKHEGD
+4506 EQVVDETKHEGD
-4518 EYTTEQKTFE
+4518 NYITEEKAFE
-4528 NYDLIE
+4528 NYDMIRVE
-4534 VPENST
+4534 GNKE
-4540 GTMVVETD
+4540 GTLTVETD
-4548 EEGNITNNRTVVTY
+4548 EEGNITNNRTIVTY
-4562 YYSKKSAGVEEHHID
+4562 YYAKKSAGVEEHHID
-4577 IRTGE
+4577 ILTGKDI
-4582 ELEEPTLHKGHVGDE
+4582 EEPTLHEGHVGDE

-4606 SYVVATT
+4606 SYKLIEA
-4613 DKDGNNVLPEN
+4613 DEEGNSMLPTN
-4624 ATGTMTAEKIVV
+4624 ATGTMTEEKIVV

-4644 KVIVHYVEKATGK
+4644 KVIVYYVEKATGK
-4657 ELEEINPETGELQNS
+4657 ELEETNPETGELQNS
-4672 QVVIEG
+4672 QIIIEG
-4678 FNQDEYET
+4678 QKEDEYT
-4686 TAKEFEY
+4686 TQEKEFEY
-4693 YTLIESPEEPNGTM
+4693 YTLIEKPQEEQGQM
-4707 KVEIVKDEEGND
+4707 KVEITKDEEGND
-4719 IVNNTIELY
+4719 VVNNTIELY

-4742 EITGIIVN
+4742 EITGIAVN
-4750 GERRAPENGKLEK
+4750 GERRAPSDGKLEK

-4768 KSTENTSV
+4768 KAAEDTSV
-4776 QVEYKIKVMNTGEVN
+4776 QIEYKIKVINSGEVS

-4804 NLANNDGTWE
+4804 KIANNDGTWE
-4814 EQEGKLIKVIPELG
+4814 EQEGKLIKVIPEIG

-4840 WEQTGENMGEKAN
+4840 WEQTGENMGEKTN
-4853 EAKLVETGNV
+4853 EVKLVETGNV
-4863 PGFVDNNDKDNTSN
+4863 PGFVDNNDKDNTAN
-4877 ANVIISVETGELPI
+4877 ANVIISVETGAPLPI
-4891 GLILALVA
+4891 GLIIVLVA
-4899 LVGLETVTLRYAVVL
+4899 MVGLETITLRYAVVL
-4914 TKRQKKKVNKK
+4914 TKKQKKVNKK

>member
-1 MKRERTKKITLSIS
+1 MKGKRTKKITLSIS
-15 ILAVVTAIITVVA
+15 ALAVVTAIITVVA
-28 LLVNTQNKKAKLLAD
+28 LLVNTQNQKAKLLAD

-163 TVNASNFGNDINK
+163 TVNASNFGNDTNK

-191 DDGTETQISKTVDFN
+191 DDGTETQISKKVDFN
-206 VDWYGSVTASIYNY
+206 VDWYGSVTASISNY

-251 LILKKAVLEGN
+251 LILKKAVLEGT

-313 NTFTFKVT
+313 NTFNFKVT

-336 LQVPVKA
+336 LIVPVKA

-357 PVQSNIAE
+357 PIQSNIAE

-371 WRKTEGSVARFDVT
+371 WRKPEGSVARFDVT

-406 YNGTAEETED
+406 YNGTAEETEN
-416 LYEVRWYAYTGN
+416 LYEVRWYAYTGD

-536 IKEIDDNVLTATFT
+536 IKEINDNVLTATFT

-568 KTEGTAEYTKI
+568 KTEGSAEYTKI

-587 YEEPIAVASI
+587 YEEPISVASI

-615 TITTRNDYYNMK
+615 KITTRNDYYNMK

-640 EVLDVEINSVNISN
+640 EILDVEINSVNISN
-654 SSVKLLAYEIVEQD
+654 SSVKLLAYEIIEKD

-724 IYDVDGDENVTEN
+724 IYDVDGDENLTEN
-737 VNYATDTLNIVAL
+737 VNYSTDTLNIVAP

-794 FSGTISE
+794 YSGTISE

-807 IPFKGNTFS
+807 IPFEGNTFS

-840 MKDKVTVYYSEKEN
+840 MQDKFTVYYSEKEN

-860 DGENGWTTTPDFS
+860 DSENGWTTTPDFS

-905 SYNDVSYSTH
+905 SYNDVSYSAH

-928 KTQTETTKLGF
+928 RTQTETTKLGF

-947 NMQKVKEDTTVPV
+947 NMTKVKENTTVPV
-960 QGATFSITAEGE
+960 QGATFSITPEGE
-972 DETKLG
+972 DDTKLG

-1014 VKFKVIVQDDKLVLQ
+1014 VKFKVTVQDDKLVLQ

-1037 KEYNITQATTDSR
+1037 KEYSITQATTDSR

-1086 EEGLGNGIT
+1086 GEGLGNGIT

-1218 YTTDETGVLTIPN
+1218 YTTDDTGVLTIPN

-1274 LELEILGDNFLRNS
+1274 LELEVLGDNFLRNS

-1329 ESYNE
+1329 ENYNE

-1364 EIYPWSKLEDGT
+1364 ETYPWSKLEDGT

-1404 SFEWAVSAESASY
+1404 SFEWAVSSESASY

-1441 GNKNVTD
+1441 GNKEVTD

-1526 PEGYEFA
+1526 PEGYELA

-1592 DLNNDGLADVKGNVS
+1592 DLNNDGLADVKGNDS

-1734 SINGETTISANVQI
+1734 NINYETTISANVQI

-1884 SISGDSDGFVI
+1884 SISGNSDGFVI
-1895 KYDSDGNQAWYK
+1895 KYDAEGNQAWYK

-1994 VNGVKGGTITGEDE
+1994 VDGVKGGTITGEDE
-2008 APYEVVEYGKDSTK
+2008 APYEIVEYGKDSTK

-2082 HYVDGTQTKVAEDE
+2082 HYIDGTQTKVAEDE

-2216 KDGIVVT
+2216 KDGVVVT

-2274 KNDIVAIP
+2274 KNDIVAVP

-2337 YIEGTTNKVPLQDG
+2337 YIEGTTDKVPLQDG
-2351 GTAEDV
+2351 GTADDV
-2357 TQTGVVGDIYATKEA
+2357 TQTGVVGDIYATKPA
-2372 VNVNNKYEL
+2372 DNVNSMYEL
-2381 VAIPTNA
+2381 ISTPTNA
-2388 SGTMTRDTIVVI
+2388 SGTMTKDTIEVI
-2400 YYYKLKETSVIVH
+2400 YYYKLKATSVLVH
-2413 HYIDGTENKVPSKDG
+2413 HYKENTTEKLSNDV
-2428 GVVEDETMTGK
+2428 TMNGE
-2439 VDDTYTT
+2439 VGDSYTT
-2446 KVSTNI
+2446 QVATDI
-2452 ANNYEVIASKLPA
+2452 PQNYELVATPA
-2465 NASGTMTVEQIVVTY
+2465 NATGSMTEEQIVVTY
-2480 YYQLKTP
+2480 YY
-2487 TLESNISKTSTLN
+2487 
-2500 KVTEK
+2500 
-2505 DEEIPYTITYTANI
+2505 
-2519 DTYIGDAEVIIVDT
+2519 
-2533 LPYEIDEASSDL
+2533 
-2545 AGGEYNAT
+2545 
-2553 AKTITW
+2553 
-2559 KETITGIDTFAN
+2559 
-2571 IKKQVNITKEIKVKY
+2571 
-2586 KNLDVTQANVTN
+2586 
-2598 KVTGTINLKTP
+2598 
-2609 AKTDVAEATKNIP
+2609 
-2622 TEFKKAIKV
+2622 
-2631 TKVWNDNNNIAEKR
+2631 
-2645 PANVTLVLTGDSKT
+2645 
-2659 YKQQLT
+2659 
-2665 SANAVAGDTNTWEYT
+2665 
-2680 FVDLPKYDTTGNE
+2680 
-2693 IAYVLSEENLTS
+2693 
-2705 TFYTSSVN
+2705 
-2713 QEAKTVTNTFNV
+2713 
-2725 PDQKITVTV
+2725 
-2734 HKAWDD
+2734 
-2740 NSNSAGKRPTEVT
+2740 
-2753 LTLTGTGEGINITK
+2753 
-2767 EQKLTSANVA
+2767 
-2777 SGNNNVWEY
+2777 
-2786 TFVDL
+2786 
-2791 PKYDN
+2791 
-2796 YGDEVEYT
+2796 
-2804 VNEKDLNTEFY
+2804 
-2815 IKSSVEQTT
+2815 
-2824 KTVTNTFQVPGDKVE
+2824 
-2839 IPVTKIWDD
+2839 
-2848 NNDEAKKRPASVT
+2848 
-2861 LQVKNGTKIVAE
+2861 
-2873 ETVTEAD
+2873 
-2880 EWKHTFSVPKYDE
+2880 
-2893 NGDVITYTIAEK
+2893 
-2905 DLGNI
+2905 
-2910 FYTAENTVID
+2910 
-2920 QEAKTITNK
+2920 
-2929 FVVPDE
+2929 
-2935 KISIPV
+2935 
-2941 TKIWD
+2941 
-2946 DNNNSVGKR
+2946 
-2955 PEKVTMVLTATT
+2955 
-2967 RSQSIILSEFGAE
+2967 
-2980 GEQFKHELTA
+2980 
-2990 ANAVEGDSNTWEYVF
+2990 
-3005 TDLPKYDKYGNTL
+3005 
-3018 SYELTE
+3018 
-3024 ELDSIYYK
+3024 
-3032 ENYRDDL
+3032 
-3039 SYYTITNTFKVPA
+3039 
-3052 DKISIPVV
+3052 
-3060 KVWNDNNNTANKRPD
+3060 
-3075 NVVLVLTGNDGS
+3075 
-3087 EARKVT
+3087 
-3093 LGGQYAD
+3093 
-3100 PTNGNR
+3100 
-3106 WLYTFTDLPKY
+3106 
-3117 NATNGDEIVYTLSEE
+3117 
-3132 KINSKFYTT
+3132 
-3141 SVNQETKTVTNTF
+3141 
-3154 SVPDEKVPVTVSKVW
+3154 
-3169 NDNNNSAGKRP
+3169 
-3180 TNVTIAISGNGKT
+3180 
-3193 EKVTLNSG
+3193 
-3201 NVITNDNIWEYI
+3201 
-3213 FTDLPKYDAN
+3213 
-3223 GDEIVYTIAEELS
+3223 
-3236 DEENNKFYT
+3236 
-3245 SNINQE
+3245 
-3251 SKTITNTF
+3251 
-3259 SVPDEKVSVTVTK
+3259 
-3272 VWDDNSNSAGKR
+3272 
-3284 PTNITLKVTG
+3284 
-3294 NGQEYTKEITEAHKE
+3294 
-3309 ASNSNNWK
+3309 
-3317 YTFTDLPKY
+3317 
-3326 DANGDEITYTIDEKD
+3326 
-3341 TNSKFY
+3341 
-3347 TKTSVNQTTKTI
+3347 
-3359 VNTFQVPG
+3359 
-3367 ENVTIPVTKIWDDDN
+3367 
-3382 NKAKKRPESVTL
+3382 
-3394 QVKNGEQVVAE
+3394 
-3405 QPVTVDTE
+3405 
-3413 WKHEFTVPKY
+3413 
-3423 DSNGNEIVYTIDEA
+3423 
-3437 DLNNKYYEK
+3437 
-3446 GNVDQTARTI
+3446 
-3456 TNVSKYGKVTVHYYI
+3456 
-3471 MNTDGTTTTIRVPDT
+3471 
-3486 NGTEIQDV
+3486 
-3494 LIEGKQGENYDTTPA
+3494 
-3509 ENVKQN
+3509 
-3515 YELVAE
+3515 
-3521 KLPANATGTITAED
+3521 
-3535 TEVIYYYRLKTP
+3535 RLKTP
-3547 SVTNNIT
+3547 NIT
-3554 KTGTDRITV
+3554 NQVINKTGTDRITV

-3569 YTVTYTANVA
+3569 YTVTYTANVT

-3606 GVYDSASKTITWKEN
+3606 GTYDSASKTITWKDN
-3621 VSDINSYTGNGTVN
+3621 VSNIDSYNGNGTVN
-3635 VTKTFKVVYVGLD
+3635 VTKTFKVVYVGID
-3648 INQEKVVNN
+3648 IMTTDRVVNN
-3657 VKGNIKLLAPEKTS
+3657 VKGNIKLLTPEKTS
-3671 EDTTSSFDTPIYK
+3671 EDVTGSQESTIYK

-3705 YTVRIANEGNLA
+3705 YTIRITNEGNLA

-3813 EAEPVSGNKVRL
+3813 EAEPASGNKVRL

-3863 IDNIADSTKT
+3863 IDNVADSTKT
-3873 ATDLANGITLNVPM
+3873 ATDLQNGISITVGVGA
-3887 STEKVVEFKVTVNK
+3887 EKVVEFKVTVNK

-3936 EQSISKNGTAT
+3936 EQHISKNGTAT
-3947 IESLNGEITYNINY
+3947 IENLNSEITYNINY

-3968 SGRATVKLV
+3968 SGRATVKLI
-3977 DKLPY
+3977 DTLPY

-3987 KSDLAGGTYDAQAQ
+3987 RSDLAGGTYDAQAQ
-4001 TITWEEAVEGIQLT
+4001 TITWKEAVEGIQLT

-4030 IGISQETTAIKNVVT
+4030 TGISQETTAIKNVVT

-4051 TPEMI
+4051 TPEMT

-4107 KELAKPGTAGS
+4107 KEVAKPGTAGS

-4207 IPDVVIEGKEGTSY
+4207 IANVVIEGKEGDPYTTA
-4221 ETEPATN
+4221 EANN

-4235 VAEKLP
+4235 VAERLP

-4353 RYVERNPETHEIVKD
+4353 RYVERNPETHDIVKD

-4582 ELEEPTLHKGHVGDE
+4582 ELEEPTLHEGHVGDE

-4624 ATGTMTAEKIVV
+4624 AAGTMTEEKIVV

-4657 ELEEINPETGELQNS
+4657 EIEEINPETGELQNS

-4678 FNQDEYET
+4678 FNQDKYET

-4719 IVNNTIELY
+4719 VVNNTIELY

-4750 GERRAPENGKLEK
+4750 GERRAPTNGKLEK

-4768 KSTENTSV
+4768 KSTESTSV
-4776 QVEYKIKVMNTGEVN
+4776 QVEYKIKVSNTGEVS

-4804 NLANNDGTWE
+4804 SLANNDGTWE

-4853 EAKLVETGNV
+4853 EVKLVETGNV

>member
-1 MKRERTKKITLSIS
+1 MKGKRTKKITLSIS
-15 ILAVVTAIITVVA
+15 ALAVVTAIITVVA
-28 LLVNTQNKKAKLLAD
+28 LLVNTQNQKAKLLAD

-163 TVNASNFGNDINK
+163 TVNASNFGNDTNK

-191 DDGTETQISKTVDFN
+191 DDGTETQISKKVDFN
-206 VDWYGSVTASIYNY
+206 VDWYGSVTASISNY

-251 LILKKAVLEGN
+251 LILKKAVLEGT

-313 NTFTFKVT
+313 NTFNFKVT

-336 LQVPVKA
+336 LIVPVKA

-357 PVQSNIAE
+357 PIQSNIAE

-371 WRKTEGSVARFDVT
+371 WRKPEGSVARFDVT

-416 LYEVRWYAYTGN
+416 LYEVRWYAYTGD

-568 KTEGTAEYTKI
+568 KTEGSAEYTKI

-587 YEEPIAVASI
+587 YEEPISVASI

-615 TITTRNDYYNMK
+615 KITTRNDYYNMK

-640 EVLDVEINSVNISN
+640 EILDVEINSVNISN
-654 SSVKLLAYEIVEQD
+654 SSVKLLAYEIIEKD

-724 IYDVDGDENVTEN
+724 IYDVDGDENLTEN
-737 VNYATDTLNIVAL
+737 VNYSTDTLNIVAP

-794 FSGTISE
+794 YSGTISE

-807 IPFKGNTFS
+807 IPFEGNTFS

-840 MKDKVTVYYSEKEN
+840 MQDKFTVYYSEKEN

-860 DGENGWTTTPDFS
+860 DSENGWTTTPDFS

-905 SYNDVSYSTH
+905 SYNDVSYSAH

-928 KTQTETTKLGF
+928 RTQTETTKLGF

-947 NMQKVKEDTTVPV
+947 NMTKVKENTTVPV
-960 QGATFSITAEGE
+960 QGATFSITPEGE
-972 DETKLG
+972 DDTKLG

-1009 KNETE
+1009 KNEMQ
-1014 VKFKVIVQDDKLVLQ
+1014 VKFKVTVQDDTLVLQ

-1037 KEYNITQATTDSR
+1037 KEYSITQATADSR

-1061 KYKVILTKKDNT
+1061 KYKVILTKKDGA
-1073 DGSLLAGVKYKLE
+1073 DSSLLAGVKYKLE
-1086 EEGLGNGIT
+1086 GEGLGNGIT

-1182 PTYQVSVKKFAKE
+1182 PTYQVSVKKFEKE

-1218 YTTDETGVLTIPN
+1218 YTTDDTGVLTIPN

-1267 KRNTEGA
+1267 KRVDGNLQ
-1274 LELEILGDNFLRNS
+1274 LEVLNDNFLRNS

-1329 ESYNE
+1329 ENYNE

-1364 EIYPWSKLEDGT
+1364 ETYPWSKLEDGT

-1404 SFEWAVSAESASY
+1404 SFEWAVSSESASY

-1441 GNKNVTD
+1441 GNKEVTD

-1561 SVAGDLWN
+1561 SVAGDLWD

-1592 DLNNDGLADVKGNVS
+1592 DLNNDGLADIKGNDS

-1667 LTNTTNDLKG
+1667 LTNTTNNLKG

-1712 NIVAGVTTGENPK
+1712 NIVTGVTTGENPK

-1734 SINGETTISANVQI
+1734 NINYETTISANVQI
-1748 SDMDG
+1748 TDMDG

-1815 VKTKGNY
+1815 VSTKGNY

-1884 SISGDSDGFVI
+1884 SISGNSDGFVI
-1895 KYDSDGNQAWYK
+1895 KYDAEGNQAWYK

-1994 VNGVKGGTITGEDE
+1994 VDGVKGGTITGEDE
-2008 APYEVVEYGKDSTK
+2008 APYEIVEYGKDSTK

-2082 HYVDGTQTKVAEDE
+2082 HYIDGTQTKVAEDE

-2216 KDGIVVT
+2216 KDGVVVT

-2274 KNDIVAIP
+2274 KNDIVAVP

-2337 YIEGTTNKVPLQDG
+2337 YIEGTTDKVPLQDG
-2351 GTAEDV
+2351 GTADDV
-2357 TQTGVVGDIYATKEA
+2357 TQTGVVGDIYATKPA
-2372 VNVNNKYEL
+2372 DNVNSMYEL
-2381 VAIPTNA
+2381 ISTPTNA
-2388 SGTMTRDTIVVI
+2388 SGTMTKDTIEVI
-2400 YYYKLKETSVIVH
+2400 YYYKLKATSVLVH
-2413 HYIDGTENKVPSKDG
+2413 HYKENTTEKLSNDV
-2428 GVVEDETMTGK
+2428 TMNGE
-2439 VDDTYTT
+2439 VGDSYTT
-2446 KVSTNI
+2446 QVATDI
-2452 ANNYEVIASKLPA
+2452 PQNYELVATPA
-2465 NASGTMTVEQIVVTY
+2465 NATGSMTEEQIVVTY
-2480 YYQLKTP
+2480 YY
-2487 TLESNISKTSTLN
+2487 
-2500 KVTEK
+2500 
-2505 DEEIPYTITYTANI
+2505 
-2519 DTYIGDAEVIIVDT
+2519 
-2533 LPYEIDEASSDL
+2533 
-2545 AGGEYNAT
+2545 
-2553 AKTITW
+2553 
-2559 KETITGIDTFAN
+2559 
-2571 IKKQVNITKEIKVKY
+2571 
-2586 KNLDVTQANVTN
+2586 
-2598 KVTGTINLKTP
+2598 
-2609 AKTDVAEATKNIP
+2609 
-2622 TEFKKAIKV
+2622 
-2631 TKVWNDNNNIAEKR
+2631 
-2645 PANVTLVLTGDSKT
+2645 
-2659 YKQQLT
+2659 
-2665 SANAVAGDTNTWEYT
+2665 
-2680 FVDLPKYDTTGNE
+2680 
-2693 IAYVLSEENLTS
+2693 
-2705 TFYTSSVN
+2705 
-2713 QEAKTVTNTFNV
+2713 
-2725 PDQKITVTV
+2725 
-2734 HKAWDD
+2734 
-2740 NSNSAGKRPTEVT
+2740 
-2753 LTLTGTGEGINITK
+2753 
-2767 EQKLTSANVA
+2767 
-2777 SGNNNVWEY
+2777 
-2786 TFVDL
+2786 
-2791 PKYDN
+2791 
-2796 YGDEVEYT
+2796 
-2804 VNEKDLNTEFY
+2804 
-2815 IKSSVEQTT
+2815 
-2824 KTVTNTFQVPGDKVE
+2824 
-2839 IPVTKIWDD
+2839 
-2848 NNDEAKKRPASVT
+2848 
-2861 LQVKNGTKIVAE
+2861 
-2873 ETVTEAD
+2873 
-2880 EWKHTFSVPKYDE
+2880 
-2893 NGDVITYTIAEK
+2893 
-2905 DLGNI
+2905 
-2910 FYTAENTVID
+2910 
-2920 QEAKTITNK
+2920 
-2929 FVVPDE
+2929 
-2935 KISIPV
+2935 
-2941 TKIWD
+2941 
-2946 DNNNSVGKR
+2946 
-2955 PEKVTMVLTATT
+2955 
-2967 RSQSIILSEFGAE
+2967 
-2980 GEQFKHELTA
+2980 
-2990 ANAVEGDSNTWEYVF
+2990 
-3005 TDLPKYDKYGNTL
+3005 
-3018 SYELTE
+3018 
-3024 ELDSIYYK
+3024 
-3032 ENYRDDL
+3032 
-3039 SYYTITNTFKVPA
+3039 
-3052 DKISIPVV
+3052 
-3060 KVWNDNNNTANKRPD
+3060 
-3075 NVVLVLTGNDGS
+3075 
-3087 EARKVT
+3087 
-3093 LGGQYAD
+3093 
-3100 PTNGNR
+3100 
-3106 WLYTFTDLPKY
+3106 
-3117 NATNGDEIVYTLSEE
+3117 
-3132 KINSKFYTT
+3132 
-3141 SVNQETKTVTNTF
+3141 
-3154 SVPDEKVPVTVSKVW
+3154 
-3169 NDNNNSAGKRP
+3169 
-3180 TNVTIAISGNGKT
+3180 
-3193 EKVTLNSG
+3193 
-3201 NVITNDNIWEYI
+3201 
-3213 FTDLPKYDAN
+3213 
-3223 GDEIVYTIAEELS
+3223 
-3236 DEENNKFYT
+3236 
-3245 SNINQE
+3245 
-3251 SKTITNTF
+3251 
-3259 SVPDEKVSVTVTK
+3259 
-3272 VWDDNSNSAGKR
+3272 
-3284 PTNITLKVTG
+3284 
-3294 NGQEYTKEITEAHKE
+3294 
-3309 ASNSNNWK
+3309 
-3317 YTFTDLPKY
+3317 
-3326 DANGDEITYTIDEKD
+3326 
-3341 TNSKFY
+3341 
-3347 TKTSVNQTTKTI
+3347 
-3359 VNTFQVPG
+3359 
-3367 ENVTIPVTKIWDDDN
+3367 
-3382 NKAKKRPESVTL
+3382 
-3394 QVKNGEQVVAE
+3394 
-3405 QPVTVDTE
+3405 
-3413 WKHEFTVPKY
+3413 
-3423 DSNGNEIVYTIDEA
+3423 
-3437 DLNNKYYEK
+3437 
-3446 GNVDQTARTI
+3446 
-3456 TNVSKYGKVTVHYYI
+3456 
-3471 MNTDGTTTTIRVPDT
+3471 
-3486 NGTEIQDV
+3486 
-3494 LIEGKQGENYDTTPA
+3494 
-3509 ENVKQN
+3509 
-3515 YELVAE
+3515 
-3521 KLPANATGTITAED
+3521 
-3535 TEVIYYYRLKTP
+3535 RLKTP
-3547 SVTNNIT
+3547 NIT
-3554 KTGTDRITV
+3554 NQVINKTGTDRITV

-3569 YTVTYTANVA
+3569 YTVTYTANVT

-3606 GVYDSASKTITWKEN
+3606 GTYDSASKTITWKEN

-3635 VTKTFKVVYVGLD
+3635 VTKTFKVVYVDLD
-3648 INQEKVVNN
+3648 MNQEKVVNN
-3657 VKGNIKLLAPEKTS
+3657 VKGNIKLLTPEKTS
-3671 EDTTSSFDTPIYK
+3671 EDVTGSQESTIYK

-3705 YTVRIANEGNLA
+3705 YTIRITNEGNLA

-3773 VDKLA
+3773 VDTLA

-3813 EAEPVSGNKVRL
+3813 ESDPASGSKVRF

-3836 NDGTREGTAIVKDT
+3836 NDGTREGTAIIKDT
-3850 IPTGTTFVEGSVK
+3850 VPTGTTFVEGSVK
-3863 IDNIADSTKT
+3863 IDNVADSTKT
-3873 ATDLANGITLNVPM
+3873 ATDLQNGINV
-3887 STEKVVEFKVTVNK
+3887 TVGVGAEKVVEFKVTVNK

-3947 IESLNGEITYNINY
+3947 IDSLNGEITYNINY

-3968 SGRATVKLV
+3968 SGRATVKLI
-3977 DKLPY
+3977 DTLPY

-3987 KSDLAGGTYDAQAQ
+3987 RSDLAGGTYDAQAQ

-4015 EEKEVTINKTVKVVY
+4015 EEKEVTINKTIKVVY
-4030 IGISQETTAIKNVVT
+4030 TGISQETTAIKNVVT
-4045 GHIEYE
+4045 AHIEYE
-4051 TPEMI
+4051 TPEME

-4207 IPDVVIEGKEGTSY
+4207 IADVVIEGKEGDPYTT
-4221 ETEPATN
+4221 TEANN

-4235 VAEKLP
+4235 VAERLP

-4332 NMTVQ
+4332 NMTLQ

-4353 RYVERNPETHEIVKD
+4353 RYVERNPETGEIVKD

-4496 IDKLTGEPLT
+4496 IDKLTGEPLI
-4506 EQIVDETKHEGD
+4506 EQIVDNTKHEGD
-4518 EYTTEQKTFE
+4518 NYSTEEKVFE
-4528 NYDLIE
+4528 NYDMIKVDGNKE
-4534 VPENST
+4534 
-4540 GTMVVETD
+4540 GTLAVETD
-4548 EEGNITNNRTVVTY
+4548 EQGNITNNRTIVTY
-4562 YYSKKSAGVEEHHID
+4562 YYAKKSAGVEEHHID
-4577 IRTGE
+4577 ILTGE
-4582 ELEEPTLHKGHVGDE
+4582 DIEEPTLHEGHVGDE

-4606 SYVVATT
+4606 SYKLVEA
-4613 DKDGNNVLPEN
+4613 DEEGNSMLPTN
-4624 ATGTMTAEKIVV
+4624 AIGTMTEEKIVV
-4636 NYYYNQPA
+4636 NYYYNQPT

-4657 ELEEINPETGELQNS
+4657 EIEETNPETGELQNS
-4672 QVVIEG
+4672 QVLIEG
-4678 FNQDEYET
+4678 QKDDDYT
-4686 TAKEFEY
+4686 ATAKEFEY
-4693 YTLIESPEEPNGTM
+4693 YTLIEKPQEEQGKM

-4719 IVNNTIELY
+4719 VVNNTIELY

-4734 PFNIGVEK
+4734 PFNIGVDK

-4750 GERRAPENGKLEK
+4750 GERREPTNGKLEK

-4768 KSTENTSV
+4768 KSTESTSV
-4776 QVEYKIKVMNTGEVN
+4776 QVEYKIKVSNTGEVS

-4804 NLANNDGTWE
+4804 SLANNDGTWE

-4853 EAKLVETGNV
+4853 EVKLVETGNV

-4877 ANVIISVETGELPI
+4877 ANVIISVETGAPLPI
-4891 GLILALVA
+4891 GLIIVLVA
-4899 LVGLETVTLRYAVVL
+4899 MVGLETATLRYAVVL
-4914 TKRQKKKVNKK
+4914 TKRQKTKEKINKK

>member
-1 MKRERTKKITLSIS
+1 MKGKRTKKITLSIS
-15 ILAVVTAIITVVA
+15 ALAVVTAIITVVA
-28 LLVNTQNKKAKLLAD
+28 LLVNTQNQKAKLLAD

-163 TVNASNFGNDINK
+163 TVNASNFGNDTNK

-191 DDGTETQISKTVDFN
+191 DDGTETQISKKVDFN
-206 VDWYGSVTASIYNY
+206 VDWYGSVTASISNY

-251 LILKKAVLEGN
+251 LILKKAVLEGT

-313 NTFTFKVT
+313 NTFNFKVT

-336 LQVPVKA
+336 LIVPVKA

-357 PVQSNIAE
+357 PIQSNIAE

-371 WRKTEGSVARFDVT
+371 WRKPEGSVARFDVT

-406 YNGTAEETED
+406 YNGTAEETEN
-416 LYEVRWYAYTGN
+416 LYEVRWYAYTGD

-536 IKEIDDNVLTATFT
+536 IKEINDNVLTATFT

-568 KTEGTAEYTKI
+568 KTEGSAEYTKI

-587 YEEPIAVASI
+587 YEEPISVASI

-615 TITTRNDYYNMK
+615 KITTRNDYYNMK

-640 EVLDVEINSVNISN
+640 EILDVEINSVNISN
-654 SSVKLLAYEIVEQD
+654 SSVKLLAYEIIEKD

-724 IYDVDGDENVTEN
+724 IYDVDGDENLTEN
-737 VNYATDTLNIVAL
+737 VNYSTDTLNIVAP

-794 FSGTISE
+794 YSGTISE

-807 IPFKGNTFS
+807 IPFEGNTFS

-840 MKDKVTVYYSEKEN
+840 MQDKFTVYYSEKEN

-860 DGENGWTTTPDFS
+860 DSENGWTTTPDFS

-905 SYNDVSYSTH
+905 SYNDVSYSAH

-928 KTQTETTKLGF
+928 RTQTETTKLGF

-947 NMQKVKEDTTVPV
+947 NMTKVKENTTVPV
-960 QGATFSITAEGE
+960 QGATFSITPEGE
-972 DETKLG
+972 DDTKLG

-1014 VKFKVIVQDDKLVLQ
+1014 VKFKVTVQDDKLVLQ

-1037 KEYNITQATTDSR
+1037 KEYSITQATTDSR

-1086 EEGLGNGIT
+1086 GEGLGNGIT

-1218 YTTDETGVLTIPN
+1218 YTTDDTGVLTIPN

-1274 LELEILGDNFLRNS
+1274 LELEVLGDNFLRNS

-1329 ESYNE
+1329 ENYNE

-1364 EIYPWSKLEDGT
+1364 ETYPWSKLEDGT

-1404 SFEWAVSAESASY
+1404 SFEWAVSSESASY

-1441 GNKNVTD
+1441 GNKEVTD

-1526 PEGYEFA
+1526 PEGYELA

-1592 DLNNDGLADVKGNVS
+1592 DLNNDGLADVKGNDS

-1734 SINGETTISANVQI
+1734 NINYETTISANVQI

-1884 SISGDSDGFVI
+1884 SISGNSDGFVI
-1895 KYDSDGNQAWYK
+1895 KYDAEGNQAWYK

-1994 VNGVKGGTITGEDE
+1994 VDGVKGGTITGEDE
-2008 APYEVVEYGKDSTK
+2008 APYEIVEYGKDSTK

-2082 HYVDGTQTKVAEDE
+2082 HYIDGTQTKVAEDE

-2216 KDGIVVT
+2216 KDGVVVT

-2274 KNDIVAIP
+2274 KNDIVAVP

-2337 YIEGTTNKVPLQDG
+2337 YIEGTTDKVPLQDG
-2351 GTAEDV
+2351 GTADDV
-2357 TQTGVVGDIYATKEA
+2357 TQTGVVGDIYATKPA
-2372 VNVNNKYEL
+2372 DNVNSMYEL
-2381 VAIPTNA
+2381 ISTPTNA
-2388 SGTMTRDTIVVI
+2388 SGTMTKDTIEVI
-2400 YYYKLKETSVIVH
+2400 YYYKLKATSVLVH
-2413 HYIDGTENKVPSKDG
+2413 HYKENTTEKLSNDV
-2428 GVVEDETMTGK
+2428 TMNGE
-2439 VDDTYTT
+2439 VGDSYTT
-2446 KVSTNI
+2446 QVATDI
-2452 ANNYEVIASKLPA
+2452 PQNYELVATPA
-2465 NASGTMTVEQIVVTY
+2465 NATGSMTEEQIVVTY
-2480 YYQLKTP
+2480 YY
-2487 TLESNISKTSTLN
+2487 
-2500 KVTEK
+2500 
-2505 DEEIPYTITYTANI
+2505 
-2519 DTYIGDAEVIIVDT
+2519 
-2533 LPYEIDEASSDL
+2533 
-2545 AGGEYNAT
+2545 
-2553 AKTITW
+2553 
-2559 KETITGIDTFAN
+2559 
-2571 IKKQVNITKEIKVKY
+2571 
-2586 KNLDVTQANVTN
+2586 
-2598 KVTGTINLKTP
+2598 
-2609 AKTDVAEATKNIP
+2609 
-2622 TEFKKAIKV
+2622 
-2631 TKVWNDNNNIAEKR
+2631 
-2645 PANVTLVLTGDSKT
+2645 
-2659 YKQQLT
+2659 
-2665 SANAVAGDTNTWEYT
+2665 
-2680 FVDLPKYDTTGNE
+2680 
-2693 IAYVLSEENLTS
+2693 
-2705 TFYTSSVN
+2705 
-2713 QEAKTVTNTFNV
+2713 
-2725 PDQKITVTV
+2725 
-2734 HKAWDD
+2734 
-2740 NSNSAGKRPTEVT
+2740 
-2753 LTLTGTGEGINITK
+2753 
-2767 EQKLTSANVA
+2767 
-2777 SGNNNVWEY
+2777 
-2786 TFVDL
+2786 
-2791 PKYDN
+2791 
-2796 YGDEVEYT
+2796 
-2804 VNEKDLNTEFY
+2804 
-2815 IKSSVEQTT
+2815 
-2824 KTVTNTFQVPGDKVE
+2824 
-2839 IPVTKIWDD
+2839 
-2848 NNDEAKKRPASVT
+2848 
-2861 LQVKNGTKIVAE
+2861 
-2873 ETVTEAD
+2873 
-2880 EWKHTFSVPKYDE
+2880 
-2893 NGDVITYTIAEK
+2893 
-2905 DLGNI
+2905 
-2910 FYTAENTVID
+2910 
-2920 QEAKTITNK
+2920 
-2929 FVVPDE
+2929 
-2935 KISIPV
+2935 
-2941 TKIWD
+2941 
-2946 DNNNSVGKR
+2946 
-2955 PEKVTMVLTATT
+2955 
-2967 RSQSIILSEFGAE
+2967 
-2980 GEQFKHELTA
+2980 
-2990 ANAVEGDSNTWEYVF
+2990 
-3005 TDLPKYDKYGNTL
+3005 
-3018 SYELTE
+3018 
-3024 ELDSIYYK
+3024 
-3032 ENYRDDL
+3032 
-3039 SYYTITNTFKVPA
+3039 
-3052 DKISIPVV
+3052 
-3060 KVWNDNNNTANKRPD
+3060 
-3075 NVVLVLTGNDGS
+3075 
-3087 EARKVT
+3087 
-3093 LGGQYAD
+3093 
-3100 PTNGNR
+3100 
-3106 WLYTFTDLPKY
+3106 
-3117 NATNGDEIVYTLSEE
+3117 
-3132 KINSKFYTT
+3132 
-3141 SVNQETKTVTNTF
+3141 
-3154 SVPDEKVPVTVSKVW
+3154 
-3169 NDNNNSAGKRP
+3169 
-3180 TNVTIAISGNGKT
+3180 
-3193 EKVTLNSG
+3193 
-3201 NVITNDNIWEYI
+3201 
-3213 FTDLPKYDAN
+3213 
-3223 GDEIVYTIAEELS
+3223 
-3236 DEENNKFYT
+3236 
-3245 SNINQE
+3245 
-3251 SKTITNTF
+3251 
-3259 SVPDEKVSVTVTK
+3259 
-3272 VWDDNSNSAGKR
+3272 
-3284 PTNITLKVTG
+3284 
-3294 NGQEYTKEITEAHKE
+3294 
-3309 ASNSNNWK
+3309 
-3317 YTFTDLPKY
+3317 
-3326 DANGDEITYTIDEKD
+3326 
-3341 TNSKFY
+3341 
-3347 TKTSVNQTTKTI
+3347 
-3359 VNTFQVPG
+3359 
-3367 ENVTIPVTKIWDDDN
+3367 
-3382 NKAKKRPESVTL
+3382 
-3394 QVKNGEQVVAE
+3394 
-3405 QPVTVDTE
+3405 
-3413 WKHEFTVPKY
+3413 
-3423 DSNGNEIVYTIDEA
+3423 
-3437 DLNNKYYEK
+3437 
-3446 GNVDQTARTI
+3446 
-3456 TNVSKYGKVTVHYYI
+3456 
-3471 MNTDGTTTTIRVPDT
+3471 
-3486 NGTEIQDV
+3486 
-3494 LIEGKQGENYDTTPA
+3494 
-3509 ENVKQN
+3509 
-3515 YELVAE
+3515 
-3521 KLPANATGTITAED
+3521 
-3535 TEVIYYYRLKTP
+3535 RLKTP
-3547 SVTNNIT
+3547 NIT
-3554 KTGTDRITV
+3554 NQVINKTGTDRITV

-3569 YTVTYTANVA
+3569 YTVTYTANVT

-3606 GVYDSASKTITWKEN
+3606 GTYDSASKTITWKDN
-3621 VSDINSYTGNGTVN
+3621 VSNIDSYNGNGTVN
-3635 VTKTFKVVYVGLD
+3635 VTKTFKVVYVGID
-3648 INQEKVVNN
+3648 IMTTDRVVNN
-3657 VKGNIKLLAPEKTS
+3657 VKGNIKLLTPEKTS
-3671 EDTTSSFDTPIYK
+3671 EDVTGSQESTIYK

-3697 AIEGEKVT
+3697 AREGEKVT
-3705 YTVRIANEGNLA
+3705 YTIRITNEGNLP

-3813 EAEPVSGNKVRL
+3813 EAEPASGNKVRL

-3863 IDNIADSTKT
+3863 IDNVADSTKT
-3873 ATDLANGITLNVPM
+3873 ATDLQNGISITVGVGA
-3887 STEKVVEFKVTVNK
+3887 EKVVEFKVTVNK

-3936 EQSISKNGTAT
+3936 EQHISKNGTAT
-3947 IESLNGEITYNINY
+3947 IENLNSEITYNINY

-3968 SGRATVKLV
+3968 SGRATVKLI
-3977 DKLPY
+3977 DTLPY

-3987 KSDLAGGTYDAQAQ
+3987 RSDLAGGTYDAQAQ
-4001 TITWEEAVEGIQLT
+4001 TITWKEAVEGIQLT

-4030 IGISQETTAIKNVVT
+4030 TGISQETTAIKNVVT

-4051 TPEMI
+4051 TPEMT

-4107 KELAKPGTAGS
+4107 KEVAKPGTAGS

-4159 DLRYYDSI
+4159 DLRYYDSV

-4207 IPDVVIEGKEGTSY
+4207 IADVVIEGKEGDPYTTA
-4221 ETEPATN
+4221 EANN

-4235 VAEKLP
+4235 VAERLP

-4353 RYVERNPETHEIVKD
+4353 RYVERNPETHDIVKD

-4582 ELEEPTLHKGHVGDE
+4582 ELEEPTLHEGHVGDE

-4624 ATGTMTAEKIVV
+4624 AAGTMTEEKIVV

-4657 ELEEINPETGELQNS
+4657 EIEEINPETGELQNS

-4678 FNQDEYET
+4678 FNQDKYET

-4707 KVEIVKDEEGND
+4707 KVEIVKDEEGKD
-4719 IVNNTIELY
+4719 IVNNTIDVY

-4734 PFNIGVEK
+4734 TFNIGVEK

-4750 GERRAPENGKLEK
+4750 GERRAPTNGKLEK

-4768 KSTENTSV
+4768 KSTESTSV
-4776 QVEYKIKVMNTGEVN
+4776 QVEYKIKVSNTGEVS

-4804 NLANNDGTWE
+4804 SLANNDGTWE

-4853 EAKLVETGNV
+4853 EVKLVETGNV

>member
-1 MKRERTKKITLSIS
+1 MKGKRTKKITLSIS
-15 ILAVVTAIITVVA
+15 ALAVVTAIITVVA
-28 LLVNTQNKKAKLLAD
+28 LLVNTQNQKAKLLAD

-163 TVNASNFGNDINK
+163 TVNASNFGNDTNK

-191 DDGTETQISKTVDFN
+191 DDGTETQISKKVDFN
-206 VDWYGSVTASIYNY
+206 VDWYGSVTASISNY

-251 LILKKAVLEGN
+251 LILKKAVLEGT

-313 NTFTFKVT
+313 NTFNFKVT

-336 LQVPVKA
+336 LIVPVKA

-357 PVQSNIAE
+357 PIQSNIAE

-371 WRKTEGSVARFDVT
+371 WRKPEGSVARFDVT
-385 IGKYRGYDG
+385 IGKYRSYDY
-394 NYIIS
+394 NYVIS

-416 LYEVRWYAYTGN
+416 LYEVRWYAYTGD

-447 FLNTES
+447 LLNTES

-464 TGIYFSNI
+464 VGIYFSNI

-536 IKEIDDNVLTATFT
+536 IKEINDNVLTATFT

-568 KTEGTAEYTKI
+568 KTEGSAEYTKI

-587 YEEPIAVASI
+587 YEEPISVASI

-615 TITTRNDYYNMK
+615 KITTRNDYYNMK

-640 EVLDVEINSVNISN
+640 EILDVEINSVNISN
-654 SSVKLLAYEIVEQD
+654 SSVKLLAYEIIEKD

-724 IYDVDGDENVTEN
+724 IYDVDGDENLTEN
-737 VNYATDTLNIVAL
+737 VNYSTDTLNIVAP

-794 FSGTISE
+794 YSGTISE

-807 IPFKGNTFS
+807 IPFEGNTFS

-840 MKDKVTVYYSEKEN
+840 MQDKFTVYYSEKEN

-860 DGENGWTTTPDFS
+860 DSENGWTTTPDFS

-905 SYNDVSYSTH
+905 SYNDVSYSAH

-928 KTQTETTKLGF
+928 RTQTETTKLGF

-947 NMQKVKEDTTVPV
+947 NMTKVKENTTVPV
-960 QGATFSITAEGE
+960 QGATFSITPEGE
-972 DETKLG
+972 DDTKLG

-1014 VKFKVIVQDDKLVLQ
+1014 VKFKVTVQDDKLVLQ

-1037 KEYNITQATTDSR
+1037 KEYSITQATTDSR

-1086 EEGLGNGIT
+1086 GEGLGNGIT

-1218 YTTDETGVLTIPN
+1218 YTTDDTGVLTIPN

-1274 LELEILGDNFLRNS
+1274 LELEVLGDNFLRNS

-1329 ESYNE
+1329 ENYNE

-1364 EIYPWSKLEDGT
+1364 ETYPWSKLEDGT

-1404 SFEWAVSAESASY
+1404 SFEWAVSSESASY

-1441 GNKNVTD
+1441 GNKEVTD

-1526 PEGYEFA
+1526 PEGYELA

-1592 DLNNDGLADVKGNVS
+1592 DLNNDGLADVKGNDS

-1734 SINGETTISANVQI
+1734 NINYETTISANVQI

-1884 SISGDSDGFVI
+1884 SISGNSDGFVI
-1895 KYDSDGNQAWYK
+1895 KYDAEGNQAWYK

-1994 VNGVKGGTITGEDE
+1994 VDGVKGGTITGEDE
-2008 APYEVVEYGKDSTK
+2008 APYEIVEYGKDSTK

-2082 HYVDGTQTKVAEDE
+2082 HYIDGTQTKVAEDE

-2216 KDGIVVT
+2216 KDGVVVT

-2274 KNDIVAIP
+2274 KNDIVAVP

-2337 YIEGTTNKVPLQDG
+2337 YIEGTTDKVPLQDG
-2351 GTAEDV
+2351 GTADDV
-2357 TQTGVVGDIYATKEA
+2357 TQTGVVGDIYATKPA
-2372 VNVNNKYEL
+2372 DNVNSMYEL
-2381 VAIPTNA
+2381 ISTPTNA
-2388 SGTMTRDTIVVI
+2388 SGTMTKDTIEVI
-2400 YYYKLKETSVIVH
+2400 YYYKLKATSVLVH
-2413 HYIDGTENKVPSKDG
+2413 HYKENTTEKLSNDV
-2428 GVVEDETMTGK
+2428 TMNGE
-2439 VDDTYTT
+2439 VGDSYTT
-2446 KVSTNI
+2446 QVATDI
-2452 ANNYEVIASKLPA
+2452 PQNYELVATPA
-2465 NASGTMTVEQIVVTY
+2465 NATGSMTEEQIVVTY
-2480 YYQLKTP
+2480 YY
-2487 TLESNISKTSTLN
+2487 
-2500 KVTEK
+2500 
-2505 DEEIPYTITYTANI
+2505 
-2519 DTYIGDAEVIIVDT
+2519 
-2533 LPYEIDEASSDL
+2533 
-2545 AGGEYNAT
+2545 
-2553 AKTITW
+2553 
-2559 KETITGIDTFAN
+2559 
-2571 IKKQVNITKEIKVKY
+2571 
-2586 KNLDVTQANVTN
+2586 
-2598 KVTGTINLKTP
+2598 
-2609 AKTDVAEATKNIP
+2609 
-2622 TEFKKAIKV
+2622 
-2631 TKVWNDNNNIAEKR
+2631 
-2645 PANVTLVLTGDSKT
+2645 
-2659 YKQQLT
+2659 
-2665 SANAVAGDTNTWEYT
+2665 
-2680 FVDLPKYDTTGNE
+2680 
-2693 IAYVLSEENLTS
+2693 
-2705 TFYTSSVN
+2705 
-2713 QEAKTVTNTFNV
+2713 
-2725 PDQKITVTV
+2725 
-2734 HKAWDD
+2734 
-2740 NSNSAGKRPTEVT
+2740 
-2753 LTLTGTGEGINITK
+2753 
-2767 EQKLTSANVA
+2767 
-2777 SGNNNVWEY
+2777 
-2786 TFVDL
+2786 
-2791 PKYDN
+2791 
-2796 YGDEVEYT
+2796 
-2804 VNEKDLNTEFY
+2804 
-2815 IKSSVEQTT
+2815 
-2824 KTVTNTFQVPGDKVE
+2824 
-2839 IPVTKIWDD
+2839 
-2848 NNDEAKKRPASVT
+2848 
-2861 LQVKNGTKIVAE
+2861 
-2873 ETVTEAD
+2873 
-2880 EWKHTFSVPKYDE
+2880 
-2893 NGDVITYTIAEK
+2893 
-2905 DLGNI
+2905 
-2910 FYTAENTVID
+2910 
-2920 QEAKTITNK
+2920 
-2929 FVVPDE
+2929 
-2935 KISIPV
+2935 
-2941 TKIWD
+2941 
-2946 DNNNSVGKR
+2946 
-2955 PEKVTMVLTATT
+2955 
-2967 RSQSIILSEFGAE
+2967 
-2980 GEQFKHELTA
+2980 
-2990 ANAVEGDSNTWEYVF
+2990 
-3005 TDLPKYDKYGNTL
+3005 
-3018 SYELTE
+3018 
-3024 ELDSIYYK
+3024 
-3032 ENYRDDL
+3032 
-3039 SYYTITNTFKVPA
+3039 
-3052 DKISIPVV
+3052 
-3060 KVWNDNNNTANKRPD
+3060 
-3075 NVVLVLTGNDGS
+3075 
-3087 EARKVT
+3087 
-3093 LGGQYAD
+3093 
-3100 PTNGNR
+3100 
-3106 WLYTFTDLPKY
+3106 
-3117 NATNGDEIVYTLSEE
+3117 
-3132 KINSKFYTT
+3132 
-3141 SVNQETKTVTNTF
+3141 
-3154 SVPDEKVPVTVSKVW
+3154 
-3169 NDNNNSAGKRP
+3169 
-3180 TNVTIAISGNGKT
+3180 
-3193 EKVTLNSG
+3193 
-3201 NVITNDNIWEYI
+3201 
-3213 FTDLPKYDAN
+3213 
-3223 GDEIVYTIAEELS
+3223 
-3236 DEENNKFYT
+3236 
-3245 SNINQE
+3245 
-3251 SKTITNTF
+3251 
-3259 SVPDEKVSVTVTK
+3259 
-3272 VWDDNSNSAGKR
+3272 
-3284 PTNITLKVTG
+3284 
-3294 NGQEYTKEITEAHKE
+3294 
-3309 ASNSNNWK
+3309 
-3317 YTFTDLPKY
+3317 
-3326 DANGDEITYTIDEKD
+3326 
-3341 TNSKFY
+3341 
-3347 TKTSVNQTTKTI
+3347 
-3359 VNTFQVPG
+3359 
-3367 ENVTIPVTKIWDDDN
+3367 
-3382 NKAKKRPESVTL
+3382 
-3394 QVKNGEQVVAE
+3394 
-3405 QPVTVDTE
+3405 
-3413 WKHEFTVPKY
+3413 
-3423 DSNGNEIVYTIDEA
+3423 
-3437 DLNNKYYEK
+3437 
-3446 GNVDQTARTI
+3446 
-3456 TNVSKYGKVTVHYYI
+3456 
-3471 MNTDGTTTTIRVPDT
+3471 
-3486 NGTEIQDV
+3486 
-3494 LIEGKQGENYDTTPA
+3494 
-3509 ENVKQN
+3509 
-3515 YELVAE
+3515 
-3521 KLPANATGTITAED
+3521 
-3535 TEVIYYYRLKTP
+3535 RLKTP
-3547 SVTNNIT
+3547 NIT
-3554 KTGTDRITV
+3554 NQVINKTGTDRITV

-3569 YTVTYTANVA
+3569 YTVTYTANVT

-3606 GVYDSASKTITWKEN
+3606 GTYDSASKTITWKDN
-3621 VSDINSYTGNGTVN
+3621 VSNIDSYNGNGTVN
-3635 VTKTFKVVYVGLD
+3635 VTKTFKVVYVGID
-3648 INQEKVVNN
+3648 IMTTDRVVNN
-3657 VKGNIKLLAPEKTS
+3657 VKGNIKLLTPEKTS
-3671 EDTTSSFDTPIYK
+3671 EDVTGSQESTIYK

-3705 YTVRIANEGNLA
+3705 YTIRITNEGNLA

-3813 EAEPVSGNKVRL
+3813 EAEPASGNKVRL

-3863 IDNIADSTKT
+3863 IDNVADSTKT
-3873 ATDLANGITLNVPM
+3873 ATDLQNGISITVGVGA
-3887 STEKVVEFKVTVNK
+3887 EKVVEFKVTVNK

-3936 EQSISKNGTAT
+3936 EQHISKNGTAT
-3947 IESLNGEITYNINY
+3947 IENLNSEITYNINY

-3968 SGRATVKLV
+3968 SGRATVKLI
-3977 DKLPY
+3977 DTLPY

-3987 KSDLAGGTYDAQAQ
+3987 RSDLAGGTYDAQAQ
-4001 TITWEEAVEGIQLT
+4001 TITWKEAVEGIQLT

-4030 IGISQETTAIKNVVT
+4030 TGISQETTAIKNVVT

-4051 TPEMI
+4051 TPEMT

-4107 KELAKPGTAGS
+4107 KEVAKPGTAGS

-4207 IPDVVIEGKEGTSY
+4207 IADVVIEGKEGDPYTTA
-4221 ETEPATN
+4221 EANN

-4235 VAEKLP
+4235 VAERLP

-4317 GKTYTLVSDSGNKTG
+4317 GKKYTLVSDSGNKTG

-4353 RYVERNPETHEIVKD
+4353 RYVERNPETHDIVKD

-4582 ELEEPTLHKGHVGDE
+4582 ELEEPTLHEGHVGDE

-4624 ATGTMTAEKIVV
+4624 AAGTMTEEKIVV

-4657 ELEEINPETGELQNS
+4657 ELEETNPETGELQSS
-4672 QVVIEG
+4672 QVIIEG
-4678 FNQDEYET
+4678 QKDDDYTT

-4693 YTLIESPEEPNGTM
+4693 YTLIEKPEEEQGKM
-4707 KVEIVKDEEGND
+4707 KVEITKDEEGND
-4719 IVNNTIELY
+4719 VVNNTIELY

-4750 GERRAPENGKLEK
+4750 GERRAPTSGKLEK

-4768 KSTENTSV
+4768 KSTEDTSV
-4776 QVEYKIKVMNTGEVN
+4776 QVEYKIKVMNTGEVS
-4791 GNATIEENIPEGM
+4791 GNATIEENIPAGM
-4804 NLANNDGTWE
+4804 SLANNDGTWE

-4853 EAKLVETGNV
+4853 EVKLVETGNV

-4914 TKRQKKKVNKK
+4914 TKRKKKKVNKK